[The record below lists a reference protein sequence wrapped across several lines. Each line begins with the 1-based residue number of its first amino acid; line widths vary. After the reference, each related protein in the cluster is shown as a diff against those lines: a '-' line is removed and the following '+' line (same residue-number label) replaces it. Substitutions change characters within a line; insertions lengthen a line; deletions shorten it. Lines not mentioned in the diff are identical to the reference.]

1 MRDRE
6 ISVEQEHLDR
16 VYRRL
21 EEKIHE
27 AEFLMNDAAKRGQVG
42 TPGALAERDAQVFRA
57 GIHLNR
63 LNNEFEDF
71 LFGRIDLLLGKDGK
85 KGPDGAYTAVE
96 PAEGAVRDDGTADI
110 AETLH
115 IGRIGVL
122 DSEYAPLVIDWRA
135 PAAAPFYRS
144 TPVDPGRVVRRRVI
158 RSKGRRVLGVE
169 DDLMRPELKAFL
181 DGGELAVIGDGALM
195 AALGQARSH
204 TMRDIVASIQAEQ
217 DLVIRAPAASVTY
230 VEGGPGTGKT
240 AVALH
245 RAAYLLYQDRRRY
258 SGGILIVSPTPLL
271 VAYTEG
277 VLPSL
282 GEEGQVAIRAI
293 GSLVDGAEATLYDSP
308 STARAK
314 GSYRMLRVLRKA
326 ARGAL
331 ELGPAG
337 MLGGADGSGT
347 GAGGGSAS
355 GSGASGA
362 DASGAGAGGA
372 DASGTGTGGANG
384 TRSGRSAGNGTGSEM
399 SGAEASGTGVGG
411 ANGTRSGRSAG
422 NGTGSEMSGADA
434 SGSEAGEAEASGSGT
449 SGADASGTG
458 TSGAYGTRSGRS
470 GANGAGAGNG
480 SGVGTAAAN
489 GRGSGTA
496 PASSGSASATAPTQL
511 SFGDDGDGESPAAPA
526 PVGPPTRLRVV
537 AFGRRLELEAAEL
550 ERIRRN
556 ALGGT
561 APVNLLRP
569 RARKLL
575 LDALWAQSGAA
586 TRHTDPELA
595 AELRS
600 SFDEDVTSE
609 DSFIAFLD
617 AWWPEL
623 TPRAVLAA
631 MADERR
637 LGRWAR
643 RILNPGEVRRVARS
657 LRRDGHSVHDI
668 AMLDELQAILGTPA
682 RPRKKRELDP
692 LDQLTGLEELMPVR
706 EESQRERAERL
717 AQERTE
723 YAHVIVD
730 EAQDLT
736 PMQWRMVGRRGR
748 HATWTV
754 VGDPAQSSWSDPDEA
769 AEARDEALGTRPRR
783 RFELTV
789 NYRNPAEI
797 AELAAKVLALAM
809 PGSKAPSAVRST
821 GVEPRFTVVQK
832 SLGETVRAE
841 AARLLDL
848 VDGTVGVVV
857 AMQRREEAARWLAG
871 LGERVVA
878 LGSLEAKGLEY
889 DATVVVSPAEIADES
904 PAGLR
909 VLYVALTRATQQLT
923 VVSADRD
930 QPDGSGVPDLLRD

>member
-1 MRDRE
+1 VAAQAPQETALDHSSRDRE
-6 ISVEQEHLDR
+6 IGVEQEHLNR

-27 AEFLMNDAAKRGQVG
+27 AEFLMNDAAQRGQVG

-71 LFGRIDLLLGKDGK
+71 LFGRIDLLLGRDGK

-96 PAEGAVRDDGTADI
+96 PAEGAVRPDNTADI

-122 DSEYAPLVIDWRA
+122 DQDYAPLVIDWRA

-158 RSKGRRVLGVE
+158 RSKGRKVLGVE
-169 DDLMRPELKAFL
+169 DDLMRPELTAFL
-181 DGGELAVIGDGALM
+181 DGHELPVIGDGALM

-258 SGGILIVSPTPLL
+258 AGGILIVSPTPLL

-308 STARAK
+308 SVARAK
-314 GSYRMLRVLRKA
+314 GSSRMLKVLRKA

-331 ELGPAG
+331 ELN
-337 MLGGADGSGT
+337 
-347 GAGGGSAS
+347 
-355 GSGASGA
+355 
-362 DASGAGAGGA
+362 DA
-372 DASGTGTGGANG
+372 
-384 TRSGRSAGNGTGSEM
+384 
-399 SGAEASGTGVGG
+399 
-411 ANGTRSGRSAG
+411 
-422 NGTGSEMSGADA
+422 
-434 SGSEAGEAEASGSGT
+434 
-449 SGADASGTG
+449 
-458 TSGAYGTRSGRS
+458 
-470 GANGAGAGNG
+470 
-480 SGVGTAAAN
+480 
-489 GRGSGTA
+489 
-496 PASSGSASATAPTQL
+496 
-511 SFGDDGDGESPAAPA
+511 
-526 PVGPPTRLRVV
+526 PTRLRVV
-537 AFGRRLELEAAEL
+537 AFGRRLELEAEEL
-550 ERIRRN
+550 EGIRRA

-575 LDALWAQSGAA
+575 LDALWERSGAA
-586 TRHTDPELA
+586 GRHSDPELA

-600 SFDEDVTSE
+600 SFDEDITSE
-609 DSFIAFLD
+609 DAFLAFLD

-623 TPRAVLAA
+623 TPAAVLDA

-643 RILNPGEVRRVARS
+643 RILNPGEVRKVARS
-657 LRRDGHSVHDI
+657 LKRDGYSVHDI
-668 AMLDELQAILGTPA
+668 ALLDELQAVLGAPA
-682 RPRKKRELDP
+682 RPRRKRELDP

-717 AQERTE
+717 AAERTE

-809 PGSKAPSAVRST
+809 PGSVSPKAVRST
-821 GVEPRFTVVQK
+821 GVAPRFTVVEDT
-832 SLGETVRAE
+832 LGATVREE
-841 AARLLDL
+841 AARLLER

-857 AMQRREEAARWLAG
+857 AMQRREEARRWLAG
-871 LGERVVA
+871 LGDRVVA

-930 QPDGSGVPDLLRD
+930 EPDAAGVPDLLRD

>member
-1 MRDRE
+1 MAAQAQQDSAVGSVHDPVQDSVRDRE
-6 ISVEQEHLDR
+6 ISGEQEHLDR

-27 AEFLMNDAAKRGQVG
+27 AEFLMHDAARRGQVG

-57 GIHLNR
+57 GVHLNR

-71 LFGRIDLLLGKDGK
+71 LFGRIDLLPGKDGK

-96 PAEGAVRDDGTADI
+96 PAEGAVRPDRTADI

-122 DSEYAPLVIDWRA
+122 DADYAPLVIDWRA

-169 DDLMRPELKAFL
+169 DDLMRPEITAHL
-181 DGGELAVIGDGALM
+181 DGEELAVIGDGALM
-195 AALGQARSH
+195 AALGQARTHS
-204 TMRDIVASIQAEQ
+204 MRDIVASIQAEQ

-258 SGGILIVSPTPLL
+258 AGGILIVSPTPLL

-282 GEEGQVAIRAI
+282 GEEGQVAIRAM
-293 GSLVDGAEATLYDSP
+293 GALVDGVEATLYDSP
-308 STARAK
+308 AAARAK
-314 GSYRMLRVLRKA
+314 GSARMLKVLRKA

-331 ELGPAG
+331 E
-337 MLGGADGSGT
+337 
-347 GAGGGSAS
+347 
-355 GSGASGA
+355 
-362 DASGAGAGGA
+362 
-372 DASGTGTGGANG
+372 
-384 TRSGRSAGNGTGSEM
+384 GN
-399 SGAEASGTGVGG
+399 
-411 ANGTRSGRSAG
+411 
-422 NGTGSEMSGADA
+422 D
-434 SGSEAGEAEASGSGT
+434 
-449 SGADASGTG
+449 
-458 TSGAYGTRSGRS
+458 
-470 GANGAGAGNG
+470 
-480 SGVGTAAAN
+480 
-489 GRGSGTA
+489 
-496 PASSGSASATAPTQL
+496 
-511 SFGDDGDGESPAAPA
+511 SPAL
-526 PVGPPTRLRVV
+526 LRVV
-537 AFGRRLELEAAEL
+537 AFGRRLELEAEELAE
-550 ERIRRN
+550 IRRT

-575 LDALWAQSGAA
+575 LDALWARSGAA
-586 TRHTDPELA
+586 GRHTDPELA

-600 SFDEDVTSE
+600 SFDEDVASE
-609 DSFIAFLD
+609 DAFTAFLD

-623 TPRAVLAA
+623 TPRSVLAA
-631 MADERR
+631 MADEKR

-643 RILNPGEVRRVARS
+643 RVLNPGEVRKVARS
-657 LRRDGHSVHDI
+657 LRREGLSVHDV
-668 AMLDELQAILGTPA
+668 ALLDELQAILGAPA
-682 RPRKKRELDP
+682 RPRRKREMDP
-692 LDQLTGLEELMPVR
+692 LDQLTGLEELMPQR
-706 EESQRERAERL
+706 EESRRERAERL

-748 HATWTV
+748 HATWTI

-769 AEARDEALGTRPRR
+769 AAARDEALGSRPRR
-783 RFELTV
+783 RFRLTV

-797 AELAAKVLALAM
+797 ADLAAKVLALAM
-809 PGSKAPSAVRST
+809 PGSESPSAVRST
-821 GVEPRFTVVQK
+821 GVEPRFAVVRDG
-832 SLGETVRAE
+832 SLPDTVRAE
-841 AARLLDL
+841 AEHLLAR

-857 AMQRREEAARWLAG
+857 AMNRREEARRWLAG
-871 LGERVVA
+871 LGDRVVA

-923 VVSADRD
+923 VVSGDRD
-930 QPDGSGVPDLLRD
+930 EPDADGVPDLLRD

>member
-1 MRDRE
+1 MAAQAQRQGAVGSVHDSVRDRE
-6 ISVEQEHLDR
+6 IDVEQEHLDR

-27 AEFLMNDAAKRGQVG
+27 AEFLMQDAARRGQVG

-71 LFGRIDLLLGKDGK
+71 LFGRIDLLTGKDGK

-96 PAEGAVRDDGTADI
+96 PAEGAVRPDNTADI

-122 DSEYAPLVIDWRA
+122 DQDYTPLVIDWRA

-158 RSKGRRVLGVE
+158 RSKGRQVLGVE
-169 DDLMRPELKAFL
+169 DDLMRPELTAYL
-181 DGGELAVIGDGALM
+181 DGDELPAIGDGALM

-258 SGGILIVSPTPLL
+258 AGGILIVSPTPLL

-293 GSLVDGAEATLYDSP
+293 GSLVEGSEATLYDSP
-308 STARAK
+308 SVARAK
-314 GSYRMLRVLRKA
+314 GSSRMLKVLRRA

-331 ELGPAG
+331 ELNDPPA
-337 MLGGADGSGT
+337 
-347 GAGGGSAS
+347 
-355 GSGASGA
+355 
-362 DASGAGAGGA
+362 
-372 DASGTGTGGANG
+372 
-384 TRSGRSAGNGTGSEM
+384 
-399 SGAEASGTGVGG
+399 
-411 ANGTRSGRSAG
+411 
-422 NGTGSEMSGADA
+422 
-434 SGSEAGEAEASGSGT
+434 
-449 SGADASGTG
+449 
-458 TSGAYGTRSGRS
+458 
-470 GANGAGAGNG
+470 
-480 SGVGTAAAN
+480 
-489 GRGSGTA
+489 
-496 PASSGSASATAPTQL
+496 
-511 SFGDDGDGESPAAPA
+511 
-526 PVGPPTRLRVV
+526 RLRVV
-537 AFGRRLELEAAEL
+537 AFGRRLELEAREL
-550 ERIRRN
+550 DGIRRS

-575 LDALWAQSGAA
+575 LDALWERSGAA
-586 TRHTDPELA
+586 GRHSDPELA

-600 SFDEDVTSE
+600 SFDEDITSE
-609 DSFIAFLD
+609 DAFIAFLD

-623 TPRAVLAA
+623 TPAAVLDA

-643 RILNPGEVRRVARS
+643 RILNPGEVRKVARS
-657 LRRDGHSVHDI
+657 LRREGRTVHDI
-668 AMLDELQAILGTPA
+668 ALLDELQAVLGAPA
-682 RPRKKRELDP
+682 RPRRKRELDP

-717 AQERTE
+717 AQERVE

-797 AELAAKVLALAM
+797 AELASKVLALAM
-809 PGSKAPSAVRST
+809 PGSVSPKAVRST
-821 GVEPRFTVVQK
+821 GVEPRFTVVEDT
-832 SLGETVRAE
+832 LGVTVRDE
-841 AARLLDL
+841 AARLLER

-857 AMQRREEAARWLAG
+857 AMQRREEARRWLAG
-871 LGERVVA
+871 LGDRVVA

-930 QPDGSGVPDLLRD
+930 EPDAAGVPDLLRD

>member
-1 MRDRE
+1 MAAQAQESAVGSVHDSAHDSVRDRE
-6 ISVEQEHLDR
+6 IDIEQEHLDR

-63 LNNEFEDF
+63 LNSEFEDF

-96 PAEGAVRDDGTADI
+96 PAEGAVRPDNTADI

-122 DSEYAPLVIDWRA
+122 DQDYSPLVIDWRA

-144 TPVDPGRVVRRRVI
+144 TPVEPGRVVRRRVI
-158 RSKGRRVLGVE
+158 RSKGRKVLGVE
-169 DDLMRPELKAFL
+169 DDLMRPELTAFL
-181 DGGELAVIGDGALM
+181 DGRELPVIGDGALM
-195 AALGQARSH
+195 AALGRARSH

-258 SGGILIVSPTPLL
+258 AGGILIVSPTPLL

-282 GEEGQVAIRAI
+282 GEEGQVAIRAV
-293 GSLVDGAEATLYDSP
+293 GSLVDGVEATLYDSP
-308 STARAK
+308 AVARAK
-314 GSYRMLRVLRKA
+314 GSSRMLKVLRKA

-331 ELGPAG
+331 EL
-337 MLGGADGSGT
+337 
-347 GAGGGSAS
+347 
-355 GSGASGA
+355 
-362 DASGAGAGGA
+362 
-372 DASGTGTGGANG
+372 
-384 TRSGRSAGNGTGSEM
+384 
-399 SGAEASGTGVGG
+399 
-411 ANGTRSGRSAG
+411 
-422 NGTGSEMSGADA
+422 
-434 SGSEAGEAEASGSGT
+434 
-449 SGADASGTG
+449 
-458 TSGAYGTRSGRS
+458 
-470 GANGAGAGNG
+470 NG
-480 SGVGTAAAN
+480 S
-489 GRGSGTA
+489 
-496 PASSGSASATAPTQL
+496 P
-511 SFGDDGDGESPAAPA
+511 D
-526 PVGPPTRLRVV
+526 RLRVV

-550 ERIRRN
+550 DHVRRT

-569 RARKLL
+569 RARRLL
-575 LDALWAQSGAA
+575 LDALWERSGAG

-600 SFDEDVTSE
+600 SFDEDITSE
-609 DSFIAFLD
+609 DSFTEFLD

-623 TPRAVLAA
+623 TPGDVLAA

-643 RILNPGEVRRVARS
+643 RVLNPGEVRRVARS
-657 LRRDGHSVHDI
+657 LRREGHTAHDI
-668 AMLDELQAILGTPA
+668 ALLDELHAILGVPA
-682 RPRKKRELDP
+682 RPKRRRELDP

-754 VGDPAQSSWSDPDEA
+754 VGDPAQSSWSDVDEA

-783 RFELTV
+783 RFTLTV
-789 NYRNPAEI
+789 NYRNPSEI
-797 AELAAKVLALAM
+797 AELAARVLALAM
-809 PGSKAPSAVRST
+809 PGTQAPSAVRST
-821 GVEPRFTVVQK
+821 GVRPRFTVAGE

-857 AMQRREEAARWLAG
+857 AMNRRAEAARWLTG
-871 LGERVVA
+871 LGDRVVP

-923 VVSADRD
+923 VVSGERD
-930 QPDGSGVPDLLRD
+930 EPDASGIPDLLRD

>member
-1 MRDRE
+1 MAAQAQQSAVGSHASEQESGQDSVRDRE
-6 ISVEQEHLDR
+6 ISVEQVHLDR

-57 GIHLNR
+57 GVHLNR

-71 LFGRIDLLLGKDGK
+71 LFGRIDLLLGRDGK

-96 PAEGAVRDDGTADI
+96 PAEGAVRGDNTADI

-122 DSEYAPLVIDWRA
+122 DQDYAPLVIDWRA

-169 DDLMRPELKAFL
+169 DDLMRPELTAFL
-181 DGGELAVIGDGALM
+181 DGDTLPVIGDGALM

-258 SGGILIVSPTPLL
+258 AGGILIVSPTPLL

-293 GSLVDGAEATLYDSP
+293 GSLVDGAEATLYDTP
-308 STARAK
+308 ATARAK
-314 GSYRMLRVLRKA
+314 GSSRMLRVLRKA

-331 ELGPAG
+331 ELN
-337 MLGGADGSGT
+337 D
-347 GAGGGSAS
+347 
-355 GSGASGA
+355 
-362 DASGAGAGGA
+362 
-372 DASGTGTGGANG
+372 
-384 TRSGRSAGNGTGSEM
+384 
-399 SGAEASGTGVGG
+399 
-411 ANGTRSGRSAG
+411 
-422 NGTGSEMSGADA
+422 
-434 SGSEAGEAEASGSGT
+434 
-449 SGADASGTG
+449 
-458 TSGAYGTRSGRS
+458 
-470 GANGAGAGNG
+470 
-480 SGVGTAAAN
+480 
-489 GRGSGTA
+489 
-496 PASSGSASATAPTQL
+496 
-511 SFGDDGDGESPAAPA
+511 SP
-526 PVGPPTRLRVV
+526 VRLRVV
-537 AFGRRLELEAAEL
+537 AFNRRLELEAEDL
-550 ERIRRN
+550 DRIRHN

-575 LDALWAQSGAA
+575 LDALWARSGAA
-586 TRHTDPELA
+586 GRHTDPELA
-595 AELRS
+595 AELRA
-600 SFDEDVTSE
+600 SFDEDLLTE
-609 DSFIAFLD
+609 DSFIEFLD

-623 TPRAVLAA
+623 TPQAVLTA

-657 LRRDGHSVHDI
+657 LKRDGRTVHDI

-682 RPRKKRELDP
+682 RPRKKREADP

-717 AQERTE
+717 AQERVE

-789 NYRNPAEI
+789 NYRNPSEI
-797 AELAAKVLALAM
+797 ADLAAKVLALAM
-809 PGSKAPSAVRST
+809 PGSKSPSAVRST
-821 GVEPRFTVVQK
+821 GVEPRFVTTNNGHSTVVRD
-832 SLGETVRAE
+832 SLEKTVRAE
-841 AARLLDL
+841 AERLLDL

-857 AMQRREEAARWLAG
+857 AMDRRAEAARWLTG
-871 LGERVVA
+871 LGDRVVA

-923 VVSADRD
+923 VVSGERD
-930 QPDGSGVPDLLRD
+930 VPDAAGVPDLLRD

>member
-1 MRDRE
+1 MAAQEAVDTVRDRE
-6 ISVEQEHLDR
+6 IGVEQEHLDQ

-27 AEFLMNDAAKRGQVG
+27 AEFLMNDAAQRGHVG

-71 LFGRIDLLLGKDGK
+71 LFGRIDLLYGKDGE
-85 KGPDGAYTAVE
+85 KGPDGAYTSVE
-96 PAEGAVRDDGTADI
+96 PAEDAIRTDDDGRTSAEVG
-110 AETLH
+110 ETLH

-122 DSEYAPLVIDWRA
+122 DADYSPLVIDWRA
-135 PAAAPFYRS
+135 PAAAPFYRA

-158 RSKGRRVLGVE
+158 RSKGRKVLGVE
-169 DDLMRPELKAFL
+169 DDLMRPELTATL
-181 DGGELAVIGDGALM
+181 DGQTLPVIGDGALM

-204 TMRDIVASIQAEQ
+204 TMRDIVSSIQAEQ

-271 VAYTEG
+271 VSYTEG

-282 GEEGQVAIRAI
+282 GEEGQVAIRAL
-293 GSLVDGAEATLYDSP
+293 GSLVDGVEADAYDEP
-308 STARAK
+308 SVARVK
-314 GSYRMLRVLRKA
+314 GSSRMLAVLRKA

-331 ELGPAG
+331 ETPAPKAVVQPELGDPEE
-337 MLGGADGSGT
+337 GGP
-347 GAGGGSAS
+347 
-355 GSGASGA
+355 
-362 DASGAGAGGA
+362 
-372 DASGTGTGGANG
+372 
-384 TRSGRSAGNGTGSEM
+384 E
-399 SGAEASGTGVGG
+399 
-411 ANGTRSGRSAG
+411 
-422 NGTGSEMSGADA
+422 
-434 SGSEAGEAEASGSGT
+434 
-449 SGADASGTG
+449 
-458 TSGAYGTRSGRS
+458 
-470 GANGAGAGNG
+470 
-480 SGVGTAAAN
+480 
-489 GRGSGTA
+489 
-496 PASSGSASATAPTQL
+496 
-511 SFGDDGDGESPAAPA
+511 AAPA
-526 PVGPPTRLRVV
+526 GTPTRLRVV
-537 AFGRRLELEAAEL
+537 AFNRRLELEADDL
-550 ERIRRN
+550 KRIRHN
-556 ALGGT
+556 VLGGT

-569 RARKLL
+569 RARRLL
-575 LDALWAQSGAA
+575 LDALYAKSGAA
-586 TRHTDPELA
+586 GRHSDPQLA

-600 SFDEDVTSE
+600 SFDEDVSTE
-609 DSFIAFLD
+609 DSFLAFLD

-623 TPRAVLAA
+623 TPRGVLDA
-631 MADERR
+631 MADEKR

-643 RILNPGEVRRVARS
+643 RILNPGETRRLARS
-657 LRRDGHSVHDI
+657 LRRSGLSVHDV
-668 AMLDELQAILGTPA
+668 ALLDELATLLGTPA
-682 RPRKKRELDP
+682 RPRKKREYDP

-706 EESQRERAERL
+706 EETQRERAERL
-717 AQERTE
+717 AAERVE

-769 AEARDEALGTRPRR
+769 AAARDEALGTRPRR

-797 AELAAKVLALAM
+797 ADLAAKVLALAM
-809 PGSKAPSAVRST
+809 PGKESPRAVRST
-821 GVEPRFTVVQK
+821 GVEPRFVALPEQAAMAR
-832 SLGETVRAE
+832 TVRAE
-841 AARLLDL
+841 AERLLGE

-857 AMQRREEAARWLAG
+857 AMDRRKQAAGWLDG
-871 LGERVVA
+871 LGDRVVA

-909 VLYVALTRATQQLT
+909 VLYVALTRSTQALT
-923 VVSADRD
+923 VISGERD
-930 QPDGSGVPDLLRD
+930 LPDEDGVPDLLRD

>member
-1 MRDRE
+1 MAAQAQPSAVDSVQDSVRDHE
-6 ISVEQEHLDR
+6 IGVEQEHLDR

-57 GIHLNR
+57 GVHLNR

-96 PAEGAVRDDGTADI
+96 PAEGAVREDGTADI

-158 RSKGRRVLGVE
+158 RSKGRKVLGVE
-169 DDLMRPELKAFL
+169 DDLMRPELRAFL
-181 DGGELAVIGDGALM
+181 DGHELPVIGDGALM

-217 DLVIRAPAASVTY
+217 DMVIRAPAASVTY

-258 SGGILIVSPTPLL
+258 AGGILIVSPTPLL

-293 GSLVDGAEATLYDSP
+293 GSLVDGVEATLYDSP
-308 STARAK
+308 AVARAK
-314 GSYRMLRVLRKA
+314 GSYRMLKVLRKA

-331 ELGPAG
+331 EVGGHSAG
-337 MLGGADGSGT
+337 
-347 GAGGGSAS
+347 S
-355 GSGASGA
+355 GSGQLAF
-362 DASGAGAGGA
+362 
-372 DASGTGTGGANG
+372 
-384 TRSGRSAGNGTGSEM
+384 
-399 SGAEASGTGVGG
+399 
-411 ANGTRSGRSAG
+411 
-422 NGTGSEMSGADA
+422 
-434 SGSEAGEAEASGSGT
+434 GEEDT
-449 SGADASGTG
+449 ST
-458 TSGAYGTRSGRS
+458 
-470 GANGAGAGNG
+470 
-480 SGVGTAAAN
+480 
-489 GRGSGTA
+489 
-496 PASSGSASATAPTQL
+496 ASSAVPL
-511 SFGDDGDGESPAAPA
+511 
-526 PVGPPTRLRVV
+526 TRLRVV
-537 AFGRRLELEAAEL
+537 AFGRRLELEANEL
-550 ERIRRN
+550 ENIRRN
-556 ALGGT
+556 ALSGT

-575 LDALWAQSGAA
+575 LDALWARSGAG

-600 SFDEDVTSE
+600 SFDEDITSE
-609 DSFIAFLD
+609 DSFIEFLD

-623 TPRAVLAA
+623 TPKAVLAA

-657 LRRDGHSVHDI
+657 LRRDGLSVHDI
-668 AMLDELQAILGTPA
+668 AMLDELQAVLGTPA
-682 RPRKKRELDP
+682 RPRKRRELDP
-692 LDQLTGLEELMPVR
+692 LDHLTGLEELMPVR

-717 AQERTE
+717 AQERVE

-783 RFELTV
+783 RFQLTV
-789 NYRNPAEI
+789 NYRNPSEI
-797 AELAAKVLALAM
+797 ADLAAKVLALAM
-809 PGSKAPSAVRST
+809 PGSTAPSAVRST
-821 GVEPRFTVVQK
+821 GVQPRFVTTNNGRGTVARK
-832 SLGETVRAE
+832 SPGETVREE

-857 AMQRREEAARWLAG
+857 AMNRREEAARWLTG
-871 LGERVVA
+871 LGDRVVA

-923 VVSADRD
+923 VVSAERD
-930 QPDGSGVPDLLRD
+930 QPDRDGVPDLLRD

>member
-1 MRDRE
+1 MAVQAQQQTAVDPVHDSVRDRE
-6 ISVEQEHLDR
+6 IRVEQEHLDR

-27 AEFLMNDAAKRGQVG
+27 AEFLMRDAARRGQVG

-57 GIHLNR
+57 GVHLNR
-63 LNNEFEDF
+63 LNNEYEDF

-96 PAEGAVRDDGTADI
+96 PAEGAVRPDNTADI

-122 DSEYAPLVIDWRA
+122 DADYAPLVIDWRA

-158 RSKGRRVLGVE
+158 RSKGRLVRSVE
-169 DDLMRPELKAFL
+169 DDLMRPELTASL
-181 DGGELAVIGDGALM
+181 DGRELPVIGDGALM
-195 AALGQARSH
+195 AALGQARTH

-258 SGGILIVSPTPLL
+258 AGGILIVSPTPLL

-282 GEEGQVAIRAI
+282 GEEGQVAVRAI

-308 STARAK
+308 SVARVK
-314 GSYRMLRVLRKA
+314 GSYRMLKVLRKA

-331 ELGPAG
+331 ERH
-337 MLGGADGSGT
+337 
-347 GAGGGSAS
+347 
-355 GSGASGA
+355 
-362 DASGAGAGGA
+362 DA
-372 DASGTGTGGANG
+372 
-384 TRSGRSAGNGTGSEM
+384 
-399 SGAEASGTGVGG
+399 
-411 ANGTRSGRSAG
+411 
-422 NGTGSEMSGADA
+422 
-434 SGSEAGEAEASGSGT
+434 
-449 SGADASGTG
+449 
-458 TSGAYGTRSGRS
+458 
-470 GANGAGAGNG
+470 
-480 SGVGTAAAN
+480 
-489 GRGSGTA
+489 
-496 PASSGSASATAPTQL
+496 PQ
-511 SFGDDGDGESPAAPA
+511 
-526 PVGPPTRLRVV
+526 RLRVV
-537 AFGRRLELEAAEL
+537 AFGRRLELEAGELAEV
-550 ERIRRN
+550 RRT

-575 LDALWAQSGAA
+575 LDALWERSGAGK
-586 TRHTDPELA
+586 RHTDPELA

-609 DSFIAFLD
+609 DDFTAFLD

-623 TPRAVLAA
+623 TPAAVLDA

-643 RILNPGEVRRVARS
+643 RVLNPGEVRKVARA
-657 LRRDGHSVHDI
+657 LKREGHSVHDI
-668 AMLDELQAILGTPA
+668 AMLDELQAILGAPA
-682 RPRKKRELDP
+682 RPRRKRELDP

-717 AQERTE
+717 AQERVE

-748 HATWTV
+748 HATWTI

-769 AEARDEALGTRPRR
+769 AQARDEALGSRPRR

-797 AELAAKVLALAM
+797 AELASKVLALAM
-809 PGSKAPSAVRST
+809 PGSPSPSAVRST
-821 GVEPRFTVVQK
+821 GVEPRFSVAGGP
-832 SLGETVRAE
+832 LGETVRAE
-841 AARLLDL
+841 AARLLDR

-857 AMQRREEAARWLAG
+857 AMQRREEARRWLDG
-871 LGERVVA
+871 LGDRVVA

-889 DATVVVSPAEIADES
+889 DATIVVSPAEIADES

-930 QPDGSGVPDLLRD
+930 EPDAAGVPDLLRD

>member
-1 MRDRE
+1 MAAQEAVDTVRDRE
-6 ISVEQEHLDR
+6 IGVEQEHLDR

-27 AEFLMNDAAKRGQVG
+27 AEFLMNDAAQRGQVG

-71 LFGRIDLLLGKDGK
+71 LFGRIDLLDGKDGK
-85 KGPDGAYTAVE
+85 KGPDGAYTSVE
-96 PAEGAVRDDGTADI
+96 PADDAVRPDGTADI
-110 AETLH
+110 GETLH

-122 DSEYAPLVIDWRA
+122 DSDYAPLVIDWRA

-169 DDLMRPELKAFL
+169 DDLMRPELRASL
-181 DGGELAVIGDGALM
+181 DGHELPVIGDGALM
-195 AALGQARSH
+195 AALGQARGH

-258 SGGILIVSPTPLL
+258 AGGILIVSPTPLL
-271 VAYTEG
+271 VSYTEG

-282 GEEGQVAIRAI
+282 GEEGQVAIRAV
-293 GSLVDGAEATLYDSP
+293 GSLADEASGVGATAYDDP
-308 STARAK
+308 AVARIK
-314 GSYRMLRVLRKA
+314 GSSRMLAVLRKA

-331 ELGPAG
+331 ETPAPKARPEPGEDAGRAPAG
-337 MLGGADGSGT
+337 T
-347 GAGGGSAS
+347 
-355 GSGASGA
+355 
-362 DASGAGAGGA
+362 
-372 DASGTGTGGANG
+372 
-384 TRSGRSAGNGTGSEM
+384 
-399 SGAEASGTGVGG
+399 
-411 ANGTRSGRSAG
+411 
-422 NGTGSEMSGADA
+422 
-434 SGSEAGEAEASGSGT
+434 
-449 SGADASGTG
+449 
-458 TSGAYGTRSGRS
+458 
-470 GANGAGAGNG
+470 
-480 SGVGTAAAN
+480 
-489 GRGSGTA
+489 
-496 PASSGSASATAPTQL
+496 
-511 SFGDDGDGESPAAPA
+511 
-526 PVGPPTRLRVV
+526 PTRLRVV
-537 AFGRRLELEAAEL
+537 AFGRRLELEAEEL
-550 ERIRRN
+550 RRIRHN
-556 ALGGT
+556 VLGGT

-569 RARKLL
+569 RARRLL
-575 LDALWAQSGAA
+575 LDALYAKSGAA
-586 TRHTDPELA
+586 GRHSDPELA

-600 SFDEDVTSE
+600 SFDEDVSTE
-609 DSFIAFLD
+609 DSFLSFLA

-623 TPRAVLAA
+623 TPRRVLDA

-643 RILNPGEVRRVARS
+643 GVLNPGEVRRLARS
-657 LRRDGHSVHDI
+657 LRRPELSVHDV
-668 AMLDELQAILGTPA
+668 ALLDELNTLLGAPA
-682 RPRKKRELDP
+682 RPRRRREYDP

-706 EESQRERAERL
+706 EETQRERAERL
-717 AQERTE
+717 AAERTE

-769 AEARDEALGTRPRR
+769 AAARDEALGSRPRR

-797 AELAAKVLALAM
+797 AELAARVLALAM
-809 PGSKAPSAVRST
+809 PGKESPRAVRST
-821 GVEPRFTVVQK
+821 GVEPRFVAVPEEAGTAD
-832 SLGETVRAE
+832 LAETVRFE
-841 AARLLDL
+841 ARRLLDQ

-857 AMQRREEAARWLAG
+857 AMKRRQEAARWLAD
-871 LGERVVA
+871 LGDRVVA

-923 VVSADRD
+923 VVAAAGDL
-930 QPDGSGVPDLLRD
+930 PDAAGVPDLLRD

>member
-1 MRDRE
+1 MAAQVQQSAVGPVHGEDSVRDRE

-27 AEFLMNDAAKRGQVG
+27 AEFLMHDAAKRGQVG

-96 PAEGAVRDDGTADI
+96 PAEGAVRPDNTADI

-122 DSEYAPLVIDWRA
+122 DQDYSPLVIDWRA
-135 PAAAPFYRS
+135 PAAAPFYRA

-169 DDLMRPELKAFL
+169 DDLMRPELTARL
-181 DGGELAVIGDGALM
+181 DGRALPAIGDGALM

-204 TMRDIVASIQAEQ
+204 TMRDIVSSIQAEQ

-258 SGGILIVSPTPLL
+258 AGGILIVSPTPLL

-308 STARAK
+308 SVARAK
-314 GSYRMLRVLRKA
+314 GSYRMLKVLRKA

-331 ELGPAG
+331 ELGPG
-337 MLGGADGSGT
+337 GGAP
-347 GAGGGSAS
+347 AGQLAL
-355 GSGASGA
+355 
-362 DASGAGAGGA
+362 D
-372 DASGTGTGGANG
+372 DDT
-384 TRSGRSAGNGTGSEM
+384 
-399 SGAEASGTGVGG
+399 
-411 ANGTRSGRSAG
+411 
-422 NGTGSEMSGADA
+422 
-434 SGSEAGEAEASGSGT
+434 EAET
-449 SGADASGTG
+449 
-458 TSGAYGTRSGRS
+458 
-470 GANGAGAGNG
+470 
-480 SGVGTAAAN
+480 
-489 GRGSGTA
+489 GTA
-496 PASSGSASATAPTQL
+496 PPS
-511 SFGDDGDGESPAAPA
+511 
-526 PVGPPTRLRVV
+526 GPPARLRVV
-537 AFGRRLELEAAEL
+537 AFNRRLELEAGEL

-575 LDALWAQSGAA
+575 LDALWARSGAA
-586 TRHTDPELA
+586 GRHTDPELA

-600 SFDEDVTSE
+600 SFDEDVTTE

-623 TPRAVLAA
+623 TPRAVLSA
-631 MADERR
+631 MADEKR

-643 RILNPGEVRRVARS
+643 RILNPGEVRKVARA
-657 LRRDGHSVHDI
+657 LKRDGHSVHDI
-668 AMLDELQAILGTPA
+668 AMLDELQAILGAPA
-682 RPRKKRELDP
+682 RPRKKREFDP

-783 RFELTV
+783 RFQLTV

-797 AELAAKVLALAM
+797 AELAARVLALAM
-809 PGSKAPSAVRST
+809 PGSEPPSAVRST
-821 GVEPRFTVVQK
+821 GVEPRFTVVRE
-832 SLGETVRAE
+832 SLQRTVRAE
-841 AARLLDL
+841 AERLLAA
-848 VDGTVGVVV
+848 VDGTIGVVV
-857 AMQRREEAARWLAG
+857 AMNRREEARRWLAG
-871 LGERVVA
+871 LGDRVVA

-923 VVSADRD
+923 VVSGERD
-930 QPDGSGVPDLLRD
+930 EPDGTGVPDLLRD

>member
-1 MRDRE
+1 MAVQAQQETAVGSVQETAPDSVRDRE
-6 ISVEQEHLDR
+6 INVEQEHLDR

-27 AEFLMNDAAKRGQVG
+27 AEFLMNDAAQRGQVG

-57 GIHLNR
+57 GVHLNR

-96 PAEGAVRDDGTADI
+96 PAEGAVRPDDTADI

-181 DGGELAVIGDGALM
+181 DGEQLPVIGDGALM

-258 SGGILIVSPTPLL
+258 AGGILIVSPTPLL

-308 STARAK
+308 AVARAK
-314 GSYRMLRVLRKA
+314 GSYRMLKVLRKA

-331 ELGPAG
+331 ENGGDGGRGATGPTQPTLDEPDEAPVPAG
-337 MLGGADGSGT
+337 T
-347 GAGGGSAS
+347 
-355 GSGASGA
+355 
-362 DASGAGAGGA
+362 
-372 DASGTGTGGANG
+372 
-384 TRSGRSAGNGTGSEM
+384 
-399 SGAEASGTGVGG
+399 
-411 ANGTRSGRSAG
+411 
-422 NGTGSEMSGADA
+422 
-434 SGSEAGEAEASGSGT
+434 
-449 SGADASGTG
+449 
-458 TSGAYGTRSGRS
+458 
-470 GANGAGAGNG
+470 
-480 SGVGTAAAN
+480 
-489 GRGSGTA
+489 
-496 PASSGSASATAPTQL
+496 
-511 SFGDDGDGESPAAPA
+511 
-526 PVGPPTRLRVV
+526 PTRLRVV
-537 AFGRRLELEAAEL
+537 AFGRRLELEAADL
-550 ERIRRN
+550 DRVRQS
-556 ALGGT
+556 ALSGT

-575 LDALWAQSGAA
+575 LDALWERSGAVG
-586 TRHTDPELA
+586 RHSDPELA

-600 SFDEDVTSE
+600 SFDEDVSTE
-609 DSFIAFLD
+609 DAFIAFLD

-623 TPRAVLAA
+623 TPQAVLRA

-657 LRRDGHSVHDI
+657 LRRDGLSVHDI
-668 AMLDELQAILGTPA
+668 AMLDELQAILGAPA
-682 RPRKKRELDP
+682 RPRKRRELDP

-706 EESQRERAERL
+706 EETQRERAERL

-769 AEARDEALGTRPRR
+769 AEARDEALGSRPRR
-783 RFELTV
+783 RFQLTV

-809 PGSKAPSAVRST
+809 PGAESPSAVRST
-821 GVEPRFTVVQK
+821 GVVPRFTALRG
-832 SLGETVRAE
+832 SLASTVRAE
-841 AARLLDL
+841 AERLLER

-857 AMQRREEAARWLAG
+857 AMNRREEARRWLAG
-871 LGERVVA
+871 LGDRVVA

-923 VVSADRD
+923 VVSGERD
-930 QPDGSGVPDLLRD
+930 EPDANGVPDLLRD

>member
-1 MRDRE
+1 MAAQAQQDSAVGSVHAAAHEAAHDSVRDRE
-6 ISVEQEHLDR
+6 IGVEQQHLDR

-27 AEFLMNDAAKRGQVG
+27 AEFLMRDAAQRGQVG

-71 LFGRIDLLLGKDGK
+71 LFGRIDLLLGKDGR

-96 PAEGAVRDDGTADI
+96 PAEGAVRENGTADI

-122 DSEYAPLVIDWRA
+122 DEDYSPLVIDWRA

-181 DGGELAVIGDGALM
+181 DGHELPAIGDGALM
-195 AALGQARSH
+195 AALGRARSH
-204 TMRDIVASIQAEQ
+204 TMRDIVSSIQAEQ

-258 SGGILIVSPTPLL
+258 AGGILIVSPTPLL

-308 STARAK
+308 AVARAK
-314 GSYRMLRVLRKA
+314 GSYRMLKVLRKA

-331 ELGPAG
+331 E
-337 MLGGADGSGT
+337 S
-347 GAGGGSAS
+347 
-355 GSGASGA
+355 
-362 DASGAGAGGA
+362 
-372 DASGTGTGGANG
+372 
-384 TRSGRSAGNGTGSEM
+384 
-399 SGAEASGTGVGG
+399 
-411 ANGTRSGRSAG
+411 
-422 NGTGSEMSGADA
+422 
-434 SGSEAGEAEASGSGT
+434 
-449 SGADASGTG
+449 
-458 TSGAYGTRSGRS
+458 
-470 GANGAGAGNG
+470 NG
-480 SGVGTAAAN
+480 S
-489 GRGSGTA
+489 
-496 PASSGSASATAPTQL
+496 P
-511 SFGDDGDGESPAAPA
+511 D
-526 PVGPPTRLRVV
+526 RLRVV
-537 AFGRRLELEAAEL
+537 AFGRRLELEAEEL
-550 ERIRRN
+550 DHVRRT

-575 LDALWAQSGAA
+575 LDALWEKSGAA
-586 TRHTDPELA
+586 GRHTDPELA

-600 SFDEDVTSE
+600 SFDEDVTGE
-609 DSFIAFLD
+609 DSFVAFLD

-623 TPRAVLAA
+623 TPPVVLTA

-657 LRRDGHSVHDI
+657 LRRNGYSVHDI
-668 AMLDELQAILGTPA
+668 ALLDELQAILGTPA
-682 RPRKKRELDP
+682 RPRRKRELDP

-706 EESQRERAERL
+706 AESQRERAERL

-783 RFELTV
+783 RFQLTV

-797 AELAAKVLALAM
+797 ADLASKVLALAM
-809 PGSKAPSAVRST
+809 PGSLAPTAVRST
-821 GVEPRFTVVQK
+821 GVEPRFAVVRGSVEK
-832 SLGETVRAE
+832 SARAE
-841 AARLLDL
+841 AERLLDL

-857 AMQRREEAARWLAG
+857 AMNRREEARRWLAG
-871 LGERVVA
+871 LGDRVVA

-923 VVSADRD
+923 VVSGERD
-930 QPDGSGVPDLLRD
+930 EPDGAGVPDLLRD

>member
-1 MRDRE
+1 MAAQAQQETAVETVHDSVRDRE
-6 ISVEQEHLDR
+6 IRVEQEHLDR

-27 AEFLMNDAAKRGQVG
+27 AEFLMADAARRGQVG

-63 LNNEFEDF
+63 LNNEYEDF
-71 LFGRIDLLLGKDGK
+71 LFGRIDLLSGKDGR

-96 PAEGAVRDDGTADI
+96 PADGAIRDDNTADI

-122 DSEYAPLVIDWRA
+122 DEDYAPLVIDWRA

-158 RSKGRRVLGVE
+158 RSKGRRVRSVE
-169 DDLMRPELKAFL
+169 DDLMRPELKASL
-181 DGGELAVIGDGALM
+181 DGRELPVIGDGALM
-195 AALGQARSH
+195 AALGQARTH

-258 SGGILIVSPTPLL
+258 AGGILIVSPTPLL

-308 STARAK
+308 SAARAK
-314 GSYRMLRVLRKA
+314 GSYRMLKVLRKA

-331 ELGPAG
+331 ERN
-337 MLGGADGSGT
+337 D
-347 GAGGGSAS
+347 
-355 GSGASGA
+355 
-362 DASGAGAGGA
+362 
-372 DASGTGTGGANG
+372 
-384 TRSGRSAGNGTGSEM
+384 
-399 SGAEASGTGVGG
+399 
-411 ANGTRSGRSAG
+411 
-422 NGTGSEMSGADA
+422 
-434 SGSEAGEAEASGSGT
+434 
-449 SGADASGTG
+449 
-458 TSGAYGTRSGRS
+458 
-470 GANGAGAGNG
+470 
-480 SGVGTAAAN
+480 
-489 GRGSGTA
+489 
-496 PASSGSASATAPTQL
+496 
-511 SFGDDGDGESPAAPA
+511 
-526 PVGPPTRLRVV
+526 PPRRLRVV
-537 AFGRRLELEAAEL
+537 AFGRRLELEAADL
-550 ERIRRN
+550 DAVRRT

-575 LDALWAQSGAA
+575 LDALWERSGAA
-586 TRHTDPELA
+586 GRHTDPELA

-600 SFDEDVTSE
+600 SFDEDITSE
-609 DSFIAFLD
+609 DDFTAFLD

-623 TPRAVLAA
+623 TPAAVLDA

-643 RILNPGEVRRVARS
+643 RILNPGEVRKVARS
-657 LRRDGHSVHDI
+657 LRRDGRSVHDI
-668 AMLDELQAILGTPA
+668 AMLDELHAILGAPA
-682 RPRKKRELDP
+682 RPRRKRELDP

-706 EESQRERAERL
+706 EETQRERAERL
-717 AQERTE
+717 AQERVE

-769 AEARDEALGTRPRR
+769 AQARDEALGSRPRR

-797 AELAAKVLALAM
+797 AELASKVLALAM
-809 PGSKAPSAVRST
+809 PGSVSPRAVRST
-821 GVEPRFTVVQK
+821 GVRPRFAVVAE
-832 SLGETVRAE
+832 STGETVRAE
-841 AARLLDL
+841 AARLLDR

-857 AMQRREEAARWLAG
+857 AMQRREEAARWLEG
-871 LGERVVA
+871 LGDRVVA

-889 DATVVVSPAEIADES
+889 DASIVVSPAEIADES

-930 QPDGSGVPDLLRD
+930 EPDADGVPDLLRD

>member
-1 MRDRE
+1 MAAQAQQGTAVDPVHDSVRDRE
-6 ISVEQEHLDR
+6 IRVEQEHLDR

-27 AEFLMNDAAKRGQVG
+27 AEFLMRDAALRGHVG

-57 GIHLNR
+57 GVHLNR
-63 LNNEFEDF
+63 LNNEYEDF
-71 LFGRIDLLLGKDGK
+71 LFGRIDLLPGKDGR

-96 PAEGAVRDDGTADI
+96 PAEGAVRPDNTADI

-122 DSEYAPLVIDWRA
+122 DEDYAPLVIDWRA

-158 RSKGRRVLGVE
+158 RSKGRRVQSVE
-169 DDLMRPELKAFL
+169 DDLMRPELTASL
-181 DGGELAVIGDGALM
+181 DGRELPVIGDGALM
-195 AALGQARSH
+195 AALGQARTH

-258 SGGILIVSPTPLL
+258 AGGILIVSPTPLL

-308 STARAK
+308 SVARAK
-314 GSYRMLRVLRKA
+314 GSYRMLKVLRKA

-331 ELGPAG
+331 EP
-337 MLGGADGSGT
+337 
-347 GAGGGSAS
+347 
-355 GSGASGA
+355 
-362 DASGAGAGGA
+362 
-372 DASGTGTGGANG
+372 
-384 TRSGRSAGNGTGSEM
+384 
-399 SGAEASGTGVGG
+399 
-411 ANGTRSGRSAG
+411 
-422 NGTGSEMSGADA
+422 
-434 SGSEAGEAEASGSGT
+434 
-449 SGADASGTG
+449 
-458 TSGAYGTRSGRS
+458 
-470 GANGAGAGNG
+470 NG
-480 SGVGTAAAN
+480 S
-489 GRGSGTA
+489 
-496 PASSGSASATAPTQL
+496 PQ
-511 SFGDDGDGESPAAPA
+511 
-526 PVGPPTRLRVV
+526 RLRVV
-537 AFGRRLELEAAEL
+537 AFGRRLELEAGEL
-550 ERIRRN
+550 ADIRRT
-556 ALGGT
+556 ALAGT

-575 LDALWAQSGAA
+575 LDALWQRSGAG

-595 AELRS
+595 AELRA
-600 SFDEDVTSE
+600 SFDEDITGE
-609 DSFIAFLD
+609 DDFIAFLD

-623 TPRAVLAA
+623 TPAAVLDA

-643 RILNPGEVRRVARS
+643 RILNPGEVRKVARA
-657 LRRDGHSVHDI
+657 LKRVGRSVHDI
-668 AMLDELQAILGTPA
+668 AMLDELQAILGAPA
-682 RPRKKRELDP
+682 RPRKKRDLDP

-706 EESQRERAERL
+706 EETQRERAERL
-717 AQERTE
+717 AQERVE

-769 AEARDEALGTRPRR
+769 AQARDEALGSRPRR

-797 AELAAKVLALAM
+797 AELASKVLALAM
-809 PGSKAPSAVRST
+809 PGSVSPKAVRST
-821 GVEPRFTVVQK
+821 GVEPRFAVAAGP
-832 SLGETVRAE
+832 LGETVRAE
-841 AARLLDL
+841 AARLLER

-857 AMQRREEAARWLAG
+857 AMQRREEARRWLDG
-871 LGERVVA
+871 LGDRVVA

-889 DATVVVSPAEIADES
+889 DATIVVSPAEIADES

-923 VVSADRD
+923 VVSAERD
-930 QPDGSGVPDLLRD
+930 EPDPDGVPDLLRD

>member
-1 MRDRE
+1 MAAQAQQETAVESVHDSVRDRE
-6 ISVEQEHLDR
+6 IRVEQEHLDR

-27 AEFLMNDAAKRGQVG
+27 AEFLMRDAARRGQVG

-57 GIHLNR
+57 GVHLNR

-71 LFGRIDLLLGKDGK
+71 LFGRIDLLSGKDGK

-96 PAEGAVRDDGTADI
+96 PAEGAVRPDNTADI

-122 DSEYAPLVIDWRA
+122 DEDYAPLVIDWRA

-169 DDLMRPELKAFL
+169 DDLMRPELTASL
-181 DGGELAVIGDGALM
+181 DGRELPVIGDGALM
-195 AALGQARSH
+195 AALGQARTH

-258 SGGILIVSPTPLL
+258 AGGILIVSPTPLL

-293 GSLVDGAEATLYDSP
+293 GSLVEGAEATLYDSP
-308 STARAK
+308 SVARAK
-314 GSYRMLRVLRKA
+314 GSSRMLKVVRKA

-331 ELGPAG
+331 ELNDPPA
-337 MLGGADGSGT
+337 
-347 GAGGGSAS
+347 
-355 GSGASGA
+355 
-362 DASGAGAGGA
+362 
-372 DASGTGTGGANG
+372 
-384 TRSGRSAGNGTGSEM
+384 
-399 SGAEASGTGVGG
+399 
-411 ANGTRSGRSAG
+411 
-422 NGTGSEMSGADA
+422 
-434 SGSEAGEAEASGSGT
+434 
-449 SGADASGTG
+449 
-458 TSGAYGTRSGRS
+458 
-470 GANGAGAGNG
+470 
-480 SGVGTAAAN
+480 
-489 GRGSGTA
+489 
-496 PASSGSASATAPTQL
+496 
-511 SFGDDGDGESPAAPA
+511 
-526 PVGPPTRLRVV
+526 RLRVV
-537 AFGRRLELEAAEL
+537 AFGRRLELGAEEL
-550 ERIRRN
+550 AEVRRT

-575 LDALWAQSGAA
+575 LDALWERSGAA
-586 TRHTDPELA
+586 GRHADPELA

-600 SFDEDVTSE
+600 SFDEDVASE
-609 DSFIAFLD
+609 DDFAAFLD

-623 TPRAVLAA
+623 TPAAVLDA
-631 MADERR
+631 MADEKH

-643 RILNPGEVRRVARS
+643 RVLNPGEVRRVARS
-657 LRRDGHSVHDI
+657 LQRDGRSVHDI
-668 AMLDELQAILGTPA
+668 ALLDELQAVLGVPA
-682 RPRKKRELDP
+682 RPRRKRELDP

-717 AQERTE
+717 ARERVE

-769 AEARDEALGTRPRR
+769 AQARDEALGTRPRR

-797 AELAAKVLALAM
+797 AELASKVLALAM
-809 PGSKAPSAVRST
+809 PGSRSPRAVRST
-821 GVEPRFTVVQK
+821 GVRPRFAVVRDA
-832 SLGETVRAE
+832 LGETVRAE
-841 AARLLDL
+841 AARLLEQ

-857 AMQRREEAARWLAG
+857 AMRRREEARRWLDG
-871 LGERVVA
+871 LGDRVVA

-923 VVSADRD
+923 VVSQERD
-930 QPDGSGVPDLLRD
+930 EPDAAGVPDLLRD

>member
-1 MRDRE
+1 MAAQDAAVESLRDRE
-6 ISVEQEHLDR
+6 IGVEQEHLDR
-16 VYRRL
+16 VYHRL

-27 AEFLMNDAAKRGQVG
+27 AEFLMDDAVKRGQVG

-63 LNNEFEDF
+63 LNSEFEDF
-71 LFGRIDLLLGKDGK
+71 LFGRIDLLLGKDGER
-85 KGPDGAYTAVE
+85 GPDGAYTSVE
-96 PAEGAVRDDGTADI
+96 PADDTVREDATADI

-122 DSEYAPLVIDWRA
+122 DSDYAPLVIDWRA

-144 TPVDPGRVVRRRVI
+144 TPKEPGRVVRRRVI
-158 RSKGRRVLGVE
+158 RSKGRKVLGVE
-169 DDLMRPELKAFL
+169 DDLMRPELTAFL
-181 DGGELAVIGDGALM
+181 DGEKLPVIGDGALM

-204 TMRDIVASIQAEQ
+204 TMRDIVSSIQAEQ
-217 DLVIRAPAASVTY
+217 DLVIRAPAASVTE
-230 VEGGPGTGKT
+230 VTGGPGTGKT

-258 SGGILIVSPTPLL
+258 AGGILIVSPTPLL

-293 GSLVDGAEATLYDSP
+293 GSLSDDAAGPEGATAYDEP
-308 STARAK
+308 AVARIK
-314 GSYRMLRVLRKA
+314 GSSRMLHVLRKA

-331 ELGPAG
+331 EQGRPTAPREEAGQLAFGEEPGP
-337 MLGGADGSGT
+337 
-347 GAGGGSAS
+347 GSA
-355 GSGASGA
+355 
-362 DASGAGAGGA
+362 
-372 DASGTGTGGANG
+372 
-384 TRSGRSAGNGTGSEM
+384 
-399 SGAEASGTGVGG
+399 
-411 ANGTRSGRSAG
+411 
-422 NGTGSEMSGADA
+422 
-434 SGSEAGEAEASGSGT
+434 
-449 SGADASGTG
+449 
-458 TSGAYGTRSGRS
+458 
-470 GANGAGAGNG
+470 
-480 SGVGTAAAN
+480 
-489 GRGSGTA
+489 
-496 PASSGSASATAPTQL
+496 AT
-511 SFGDDGDGESPAAPA
+511 
-526 PVGPPTRLRVV
+526 PPTRLRVV
-537 AFGRRLELEAAEL
+537 AFGARVELEADEL
-550 ERIRRN
+550 QRIRHN

-575 LDALWAQSGAA
+575 LDALWSKSSG
-586 TRHTDPELA
+586 RGRYTDPQLV

-600 SFDEDVTSE
+600 SFDEDVSTE
-609 DSFIAFLD
+609 TPFLEFLD

-623 TPRAVLAA
+623 TPRRVLAA

-637 LGRWAR
+637 LARWSR
-643 RILNPGEVRRVARS
+643 RILNQGETRRLARS
-657 LRRDGHSVHDI
+657 LKRLDADGGGPLSVHDV
-668 AMLDELQAILGTPA
+668 ALLDELQALLGTPN
-682 RPRKKRELDP
+682 RPRRKREADP
-692 LDQLTGLEELMPVR
+692 LDQLTGLEELMPQR
-706 EESQRERAERL
+706 EETQWERAERL
-717 AQERTE
+717 AAERTE

-748 HATWTV
+748 HATWTI

-769 AEARDEALGTRPRR
+769 AAARDEALGSRPRR
-783 RFELTV
+783 RFTLTV

-809 PGSKAPSAVRST
+809 PGMESPAAVRST
-821 GVEPRFTVVQK
+821 GVVPRFEPVRGGD
-832 SLGETVRAE
+832 LAATVREE
-841 AARLLDL
+841 AARLLAE

-857 AMQRREEAARWLAG
+857 AMNRRAQAREWLAE
-871 LGERVVA
+871 LGERAVA

-923 VVSADRD
+923 VVSGERD
-930 QPDGSGVPDLLRD
+930 MPDEDGVPDLLRD

>member
-1 MRDRE
+1 MAAQVQQETLDSAHDSVRE
-6 ISVEQEHLDR
+6 KEIGVEQEHLDR

-96 PAEGAVRDDGTADI
+96 PAEGAVRADNTADI

-158 RSKGRRVLGVE
+158 RSKGRKVLGVE
-169 DDLMRPELKAFL
+169 DDLMRPELKASL

-258 SGGILIVSPTPLL
+258 AGGILIVSPTPLL

-293 GSLVDGAEATLYDSP
+293 GSLAEDTGGAEATLYDSP
-308 STARAK
+308 AVARAK
-314 GSYRMLRVLRKA
+314 GSYRMLKVLRKA

-331 ELGPAG
+331 E
-337 MLGGADGSGT
+337 S
-347 GAGGGSAS
+347 
-355 GSGASGA
+355 
-362 DASGAGAGGA
+362 
-372 DASGTGTGGANG
+372 N
-384 TRSGRSAGNGTGSEM
+384 
-399 SGAEASGTGVGG
+399 
-411 ANGTRSGRSAG
+411 
-422 NGTGSEMSGADA
+422 
-434 SGSEAGEAEASGSGT
+434 
-449 SGADASGTG
+449 
-458 TSGAYGTRSGRS
+458 
-470 GANGAGAGNG
+470 
-480 SGVGTAAAN
+480 
-489 GRGSGTA
+489 
-496 PASSGSASATAPTQL
+496 
-511 SFGDDGDGESPAAPA
+511 AAPN
-526 PVGPPTRLRVV
+526 RLRVV

-550 ERIRRN
+550 DRVRHN

-586 TRHTDPELA
+586 GRHTDPELA

-600 SFDEDVTSE
+600 SFDEDITTE
-609 DSFIAFLD
+609 DDFIAFLD

-623 TPRAVLAA
+623 TPRGVLTA

-657 LRRDGHSVHDI
+657 LKRDGFSVHDV
-668 AMLDELQAILGTPA
+668 AMLDELQAILGLPA
-682 RPRKKRELDP
+682 RPRKKRDLDP
-692 LDQLTGLEELMPVR
+692 LDQLSGLEELMPVR
-706 EESQRERAERL
+706 EETQRERAERL

-769 AEARDEALGTRPRR
+769 AEARDEALGSRPRR
-783 RFELTV
+783 RFTLTV

-809 PGSKAPSAVRST
+809 PGSESPSAVRST
-821 GVEPRFTVVQK
+821 GVQPRFVTAVRE
-832 SLGETVRAE
+832 SLARTVRAE

-857 AMQRREEAARWLAG
+857 AMNRRDEAARWLAG
-871 LGERVVA
+871 LGDRVVA

-923 VVSADRD
+923 LVSGERD
-930 QPDGSGVPDLLRD
+930 EPDERGVPDLLRD

>member
-1 MRDRE
+1 MAAQAQQESAVEPVHDSVRDRE
-6 ISVEQEHLDR
+6 IRVEQEHLDR
-16 VYRRL
+16 VYVRL

-27 AEFLMNDAAKRGQVG
+27 AEFLMADAAMRGHVG

-63 LNNEFEDF
+63 LNNEYEDF
-71 LFGRIDLLLGKDGK
+71 LFGRIDLLPGKDGT

-96 PAEGAVRDDGTADI
+96 PAEGAIRDDNTADI

-122 DSEYAPLVIDWRA
+122 DAEYAPLVIDWRA

-144 TPVDPGRVVRRRVI
+144 TPVEPGRVVRRRVI
-158 RSKGRRVLGVE
+158 RSKGRRVQGVE
-169 DDLMRPELKAFL
+169 DDLMRPELKASL
-181 DGGELAVIGDGALM
+181 DGRELPVIGDGALM
-195 AALGQARSH
+195 AALGQARTH

-258 SGGILIVSPTPLL
+258 AGGILIVSPTPLL

-293 GSLVDGAEATLYDSP
+293 GSLVDGASATVYDSP
-308 STARAK
+308 SVARAK
-314 GSYRMLRVLRKA
+314 GSYRMLKVLRKA

-331 ELGPAG
+331 EP
-337 MLGGADGSGT
+337 
-347 GAGGGSAS
+347 
-355 GSGASGA
+355 
-362 DASGAGAGGA
+362 
-372 DASGTGTGGANG
+372 
-384 TRSGRSAGNGTGSEM
+384 
-399 SGAEASGTGVGG
+399 
-411 ANGTRSGRSAG
+411 
-422 NGTGSEMSGADA
+422 
-434 SGSEAGEAEASGSGT
+434 
-449 SGADASGTG
+449 
-458 TSGAYGTRSGRS
+458 
-470 GANGAGAGNG
+470 NG
-480 SGVGTAAAN
+480 S
-489 GRGSGTA
+489 
-496 PASSGSASATAPTQL
+496 PQ
-511 SFGDDGDGESPAAPA
+511 
-526 PVGPPTRLRVV
+526 RLRVV
-537 AFGRRLELEAAEL
+537 AFNRRLELEAAEL
-550 ERIRRN
+550 ADIRRT

-569 RARKLL
+569 RARKLI
-575 LDALWAQSGAA
+575 LDALWERSGAGS
-586 TRHTDPELA
+586 RHTDPELA

-600 SFDEDVTSE
+600 SFDEDITSE
-609 DSFIAFLD
+609 DDFTAFLD

-623 TPRAVLAA
+623 TPAAVLDA

-643 RILNPGEVRRVARS
+643 RVLNPGEVRKVARS
-657 LRRDGHSVHDI
+657 LKREGRSVHDI
-668 AMLDELQAILGTPA
+668 AMLDELQAVLGTPA
-682 RPRKKRELDP
+682 RPRRKRELDP

-706 EESQRERAERL
+706 EETQRERAERL
-717 AQERTE
+717 AQERVE

-769 AEARDEALGTRPRR
+769 AQARDEALGSRPRR

-797 AELAAKVLALAM
+797 AELASKVLALAM
-809 PGSKAPSAVRST
+809 PGSESPRAVRST
-821 GVEPRFTVVQK
+821 GVEPRFAVVGG
-832 SLGETVRAE
+832 SGGRDVRGAADTGDPAGPPATLGATVRAE
-841 AARLLDL
+841 AARLLDR

-857 AMQRREEAARWLAG
+857 AMQRREEARRWLDG
-871 LGERVVA
+871 LGDRVMA

-889 DATVVVSPAEIADES
+889 DATIVVSPAEIADES

-930 QPDGSGVPDLLRD
+930 EPDAEGVPDLLRD

>member
-1 MRDRE
+1 MAAQEAVDTVRDRE
-6 ISVEQEHLDR
+6 IGVEQEHLDH

-27 AEFLMNDAAKRGQVG
+27 AEFLMNDAAQRGQVG

-71 LFGRIDLLLGKDGK
+71 LFGRIDLLYGKDGK
-85 KGPDGAYTAVE
+85 KGPDGAYTSIE
-96 PAEGAVRDDGTADI
+96 PAEDAVRPDNTADI
-110 AETLH
+110 GETLH

-122 DSEYAPLVIDWRA
+122 DSDYAPLVIDWRA

-158 RSKGRRVLGVE
+158 RSKGRQVLGVE
-169 DDLMRPELKAFL
+169 DDLMRPELRATL
-181 DGGELAVIGDGALM
+181 DGRELPVIGDGALM

-204 TMRDIVASIQAEQ
+204 TMRDIVSSIQAEQ
-217 DLVIRAPAASVTY
+217 DMVIRAPAASVTY

-258 SGGILIVSPTPLL
+258 AGGILIVSPTPLL
-271 VAYTEG
+271 VSYTEG

-282 GEEGQVAIRAI
+282 GEEGQVAIRAV
-293 GSLVDGAEATLYDSP
+293 GSLVDGVEATAYDDP
-308 STARAK
+308 AVARIK
-314 GSYRMLRVLRKA
+314 GSSRMLHVLRKA

-331 ELGPAG
+331 ETPAPRNSQPELGDDDEAPVPAG
-337 MLGGADGSGT
+337 T
-347 GAGGGSAS
+347 
-355 GSGASGA
+355 
-362 DASGAGAGGA
+362 
-372 DASGTGTGGANG
+372 
-384 TRSGRSAGNGTGSEM
+384 
-399 SGAEASGTGVGG
+399 
-411 ANGTRSGRSAG
+411 
-422 NGTGSEMSGADA
+422 
-434 SGSEAGEAEASGSGT
+434 
-449 SGADASGTG
+449 
-458 TSGAYGTRSGRS
+458 
-470 GANGAGAGNG
+470 
-480 SGVGTAAAN
+480 
-489 GRGSGTA
+489 
-496 PASSGSASATAPTQL
+496 
-511 SFGDDGDGESPAAPA
+511 
-526 PVGPPTRLRVV
+526 PTRLRVV
-537 AFGRRLELEAAEL
+537 AFGRRLELEADEL
-550 ERIRRN
+550 RRIRHN
-556 ALGGT
+556 VLGGT

-569 RARKLL
+569 RARRLL
-575 LDALWAQSGAA
+575 LDALYSKSGAVG
-586 TRHTDPELA
+586 RHSDPELA

-600 SFDEDVTSE
+600 SFDEDVSTE
-609 DSFIAFLD
+609 DSFLAFLD

-623 TPRAVLAA
+623 TPRRVLDA

-643 RILNPGEVRRVARS
+643 RILNPGEVRRLARS
-657 LRRDGHSVHDI
+657 LRRKELSVHDV
-668 AMLDELQAILGTPA
+668 ALLDELNTLVGAPA
-682 RPRKKRELDP
+682 RPRKRREYDP

-706 EESQRERAERL
+706 EETQRERAERL
-717 AQERTE
+717 AAERTE

-769 AEARDEALGTRPRR
+769 AEARDEALGSRPRR

-809 PGSKAPSAVRST
+809 PGKESPRAVRST
-821 GVEPRFTVVQK
+821 GVEPRFVAVPEKTADTG
-832 SLGETVRAE
+832 LAETVRSE
-841 AARLLDL
+841 ARLLL
-848 VDGTVGVVV
+848 ERVEGTVGVVV
-857 AMQRREEAARWLAG
+857 AMNRRTEAARWLAD
-871 LGERVVA
+871 LGDRVVA

-923 VVSADRD
+923 VVAGADD
-930 QPDGSGVPDLLRD
+930 MPDEAGVPDLLRD

>member
-1 MRDRE
+1 MAVQAQQETAVGSVRHTAPDSVRDRE
-6 ISVEQEHLDR
+6 IGIEQEHLDR

-27 AEFLMNDAAKRGQVG
+27 AEFLMHDAAKRGQVG

-57 GIHLNR
+57 GVHLNR

-71 LFGRIDLLLGKDGK
+71 LFGRIDLLPGKDGA

-96 PAEGAVRDDGTADI
+96 PAEGAVRDDNTADI

-122 DSEYAPLVIDWRA
+122 DSDYSPLVIDWRA

-169 DDLMRPELKAFL
+169 DDLMRPELKAVL
-181 DGGELAVIGDGALM
+181 DGGELPVIGDGALM

-258 SGGILIVSPTPLL
+258 AGGILIVSPTPLL

-308 STARAK
+308 AVARAK
-314 GSYRMLRVLRKA
+314 GSYRMLKVLRKA

-331 ELGPAG
+331 ES
-337 MLGGADGSGT
+337 GG
-347 GAGGGSAS
+347 
-355 GSGASGA
+355 
-362 DASGAGAGGA
+362 
-372 DASGTGTGGANG
+372 
-384 TRSGRSAGNGTGSEM
+384 R
-399 SGAEASGTGVGG
+399 
-411 ANGTRSGRSAG
+411 
-422 NGTGSEMSGADA
+422 
-434 SGSEAGEAEASGSGT
+434 
-449 SGADASGTG
+449 
-458 TSGAYGTRSGRS
+458 
-470 GANGAGAGNG
+470 
-480 SGVGTAAAN
+480 AAAQ
-489 GRGSGTA
+489 RA
-496 PASSGSASATAPTQL
+496 
-511 SFGDDGDGESPAAPA
+511 FDDPDDETGETPA
-526 PVGPPTRLRVV
+526 PRAAPTRLRVV
-537 AFGRRLELEAAEL
+537 AFGRRLELEAADL
-550 ERIRRN
+550 DRVRQS
-556 ALGGT
+556 ALSGT

-575 LDALWAQSGAA
+575 LDALWERSGAVG
-586 TRHTDPELA
+586 RHSDPQLA

-623 TPRAVLAA
+623 TPEAVLAA

-643 RILNPGEVRRVARS
+643 RVLNPGEVRKVARA
-657 LRRDGHSVHDI
+657 LRRDGRSVHDI
-668 AMLDELQAILGTPA
+668 AMLDELQAILGAPL
-682 RPRKKRELDP
+682 RPRKRREYDP

-706 EESQRERAERL
+706 EETQRERAERL

-783 RFELTV
+783 RFQLTV

-809 PGSKAPSAVRST
+809 PGAESPSAVRST
-821 GVEPRFTVVQK
+821 GVVPRFEAVTDT
-832 SLGETVRAE
+832 LGATVRAE
-841 AARLLDL
+841 AGRLLER

-857 AMQRREEAARWLAG
+857 AMNRREEARRWLAG
-871 LGERVVA
+871 LGDRVVA

-923 VVSADRD
+923 VVSGDRD
-930 QPDGSGVPDLLRD
+930 EPDADGVPDLLRD

>member
-1 MRDRE
+1 MAAQAQQDSAVDSDRTQDSVRERE
-6 ISVEQEHLDR
+6 ISGEQAHLDR

-27 AEFLMNDAAKRGQVG
+27 AEFLMNDAAQRGQVG

-57 GIHLNR
+57 GVHLNR

-71 LFGRIDLLLGKDGK
+71 LFGRIDLLRGKDGK

-96 PAEGAVRDDGTADI
+96 PAEGAVRPDGTADI

-122 DSEYAPLVIDWRA
+122 DAEYAPLVIDWRA

-169 DDLMRPELKAFL
+169 DDLMRPEIKAYL
-181 DGGELAVIGDGALM
+181 DGGELAVLGDGALM
-195 AALGQARSH
+195 AALGQARTHS
-204 TMRDIVASIQAEQ
+204 MRDIVASIQAEQ

-258 SGGILIVSPTPLL
+258 AGGILIVSPTPLL
-271 VAYTEG
+271 VSYTEG

-293 GSLVDGAEATLYDSP
+293 GSLFDGAEATLYDSP
-308 STARAK
+308 ATARAK
-314 GSYRMLRVLRKA
+314 GSARMLKVLRRA

-331 ELGPAG
+331 ELN
-337 MLGGADGSGT
+337 D
-347 GAGGGSAS
+347 
-355 GSGASGA
+355 
-362 DASGAGAGGA
+362 
-372 DASGTGTGGANG
+372 
-384 TRSGRSAGNGTGSEM
+384 
-399 SGAEASGTGVGG
+399 
-411 ANGTRSGRSAG
+411 
-422 NGTGSEMSGADA
+422 
-434 SGSEAGEAEASGSGT
+434 
-449 SGADASGTG
+449 
-458 TSGAYGTRSGRS
+458 
-470 GANGAGAGNG
+470 
-480 SGVGTAAAN
+480 
-489 GRGSGTA
+489 
-496 PASSGSASATAPTQL
+496 
-511 SFGDDGDGESPAAPA
+511 PAA
-526 PVGPPTRLRVV
+526 RLRVV
-537 AFGRRLELEAAEL
+537 AFGRRLELAAAEL
-550 ERIRRN
+550 AGLRQT

-600 SFDEDVTSE
+600 SFDEDVSAE
-609 DSFIAFLD
+609 DPFIAFLD

-623 TPRAVLAA
+623 TPASVLAA

-643 RILNPGEVRRVARS
+643 RVLNPGEVRKVARS
-657 LRRDGHSVHDI
+657 LRREGHSVHDI
-668 AMLDELQAILGTPA
+668 ALLDELQAILGAPA
-682 RPRKKRELDP
+682 RPRKRRDLDP
-692 LDQLTGLEELMPVR
+692 LDQLTGLEELMPQR
-706 EESQRERAERL
+706 EETRRERAERL
-717 AQERTE
+717 AEERTE

-769 AEARDEALGTRPRR
+769 AAARDEALGTRPRR

-797 AELAAKVLALAM
+797 AELAARVLALAM
-809 PGSKAPSAVRST
+809 PGAESPKAVRST
-821 GVEPRFTVVQK
+821 GLEPRFAVVRG
-832 SLGETVRAE
+832 SLAETVRAE
-841 AARLLDL
+841 AARLLAR

-857 AMQRREEAARWLAG
+857 AMNRREEARRWLAP

-923 VVSADRD
+923 VVSGERD
-930 QPDGSGVPDLLRD
+930 EPDAAGLPDLLRD

>member
-1 MRDRE
+1 MAAQEAVDTVRDRE
-6 ISVEQEHLDR
+6 IGVEQEHLDH

-27 AEFLMNDAAKRGQVG
+27 AEFLMNDAAQRGQVG

-71 LFGRIDLLLGKDGK
+71 LFGRIDLLYGKDGK
-85 KGPDGAYTAVE
+85 KGPDGAYTSVE
-96 PAEGAVRDDGTADI
+96 PAEDAVRPDNTAEI
-110 AETLH
+110 GETLH

-122 DSEYAPLVIDWRA
+122 DSDYAPLVIDWRA

-158 RSKGRRVLGVE
+158 RSKGRKVLGVE
-169 DDLMRPELKAFL
+169 DDLMRPELRATL
-181 DGGELAVIGDGALM
+181 DGRELPVIGDGALM

-204 TMRDIVASIQAEQ
+204 TMRDIVSSIQAEQ

-258 SGGILIVSPTPLL
+258 AGGILIVSPTPLL
-271 VAYTEG
+271 VSYTEG

-282 GEEGQVAIRAI
+282 GEEGQVAIRAV
-293 GSLVDGAEATLYDSP
+293 GSLVDGAEATAYDDP
-308 STARAK
+308 AVARIK
-314 GSYRMLRVLRKA
+314 GSSRMLHVLRKA

-331 ELGPAG
+331 ETPAPRAQPE
-337 MLGGADGSGT
+337 L
-347 GAGGGSAS
+347 
-355 GSGASGA
+355 
-362 DASGAGAGGA
+362 
-372 DASGTGTGGANG
+372 
-384 TRSGRSAGNGTGSEM
+384 
-399 SGAEASGTGVGG
+399 
-411 ANGTRSGRSAG
+411 
-422 NGTGSEMSGADA
+422 
-434 SGSEAGEAEASGSGT
+434 
-449 SGADASGTG
+449 
-458 TSGAYGTRSGRS
+458 
-470 GANGAGAGNG
+470 
-480 SGVGTAAAN
+480 
-489 GRGSGTA
+489 
-496 PASSGSASATAPTQL
+496 
-511 SFGDDGDGESPAAPA
+511 GDDDAPA
-526 PVGPPTRLRVV
+526 PTGTPTRLRVV
-537 AFGRRLELEAAEL
+537 AFGRRLELEADEL
-550 ERIRRN
+550 RRIRHN
-556 ALGGT
+556 VLGGT
-561 APVNLLRP
+561 TPVNLLRP
-569 RARKLL
+569 RARRLL
-575 LDALWAQSGAA
+575 LDALYAKSGAVG
-586 TRHTDPELA
+586 RHSDPELA

-600 SFDEDVTSE
+600 SFDEDVSTE
-609 DSFIAFLD
+609 DSFLTFLD

-623 TPRAVLAA
+623 TPRRVLDA

-643 RILNPGEVRRVARS
+643 RILNPGEVRRLARS
-657 LRRDGHSVHDI
+657 LRRRELSVHDV
-668 AMLDELQAILGTPA
+668 ALLDELSTLIGAPA
-682 RPRKKRELDP
+682 RPKKRREYDP
-692 LDQLTGLEELMPVR
+692 LDQLTGLEELMPGR
-706 EESQRERAERL
+706 EETQWERAERL
-717 AQERTE
+717 AAERTE

-769 AEARDEALGTRPRR
+769 AEARDEALGSRPRR

-809 PGSKAPSAVRST
+809 PGKESPRAVRST
-821 GVEPRFTVVQK
+821 GVEPRFVAVPEKTADAG
-832 SLGETVRAE
+832 LAETVRSE
-841 AARLLDL
+841 ARLLL
-848 VDGTVGVVV
+848 ERVEGTVGVVV
-857 AMQRREEAARWLAG
+857 AMRRRAEAARWLAD
-871 LGERVVA
+871 LGDRVVA

-923 VVSADRD
+923 VVAGAGDM
-930 QPDGSGVPDLLRD
+930 PDEAGVPDLLRD

>member
-1 MRDRE
+1 MADVRDRE
-6 ISVEQEHLDR
+6 ISVEQEHLDQ

-27 AEFLMNDAAKRGQVG
+27 AEFLMTDAAKRSQVG

-57 GIHLNR
+57 GVHLNR

-85 KGPDGAYTAVE
+85 KGPDGAYTSVE
-96 PAEGAVRDDGTADI
+96 PAEDAVSENNTAEI

-122 DSEYAPLVIDWRA
+122 DADYSPLVIDWRA

-169 DDLMRPELKAFL
+169 DDLMRPELTATL
-181 DGGELAVIGDGALM
+181 NGDELPVVGDGALM

-217 DLVIRAPAASVTY
+217 DMVIRAPAASVTY

-258 SGGILIVSPTPLL
+258 AGGILIVSPTPLL

-282 GEEGQVAIRAI
+282 GEEGQVAIRAV
-293 GSLVDGAEATLYDSP
+293 GSLSDEAGEGATVYDSP
-308 STARAK
+308 AVARVK
-314 GSYRMLRVLRKA
+314 GSSRMLHVLRKA

-331 ELGPAG
+331 E
-337 MLGGADGSGT
+337 GGT
-347 GAGGGSAS
+347 
-355 GSGASGA
+355 
-362 DASGAGAGGA
+362 
-372 DASGTGTGGANG
+372 
-384 TRSGRSAGNGTGSEM
+384 
-399 SGAEASGTGVGG
+399 
-411 ANGTRSGRSAG
+411 
-422 NGTGSEMSGADA
+422 
-434 SGSEAGEAEASGSGT
+434 
-449 SGADASGTG
+449 
-458 TSGAYGTRSGRS
+458 
-470 GANGAGAGNG
+470 
-480 SGVGTAAAN
+480 GTAAAASWD
-489 GRGSGTA
+489 GQLAFGEDDEDDEETTKA
-496 PASSGSASATAPTQL
+496 PAET
-511 SFGDDGDGESPAAPA
+511 
-526 PVGPPTRLRVV
+526 PTRLRVV
-537 AFGRRLELEAAEL
+537 AFGRRLELEADAL
-550 ERIRRN
+550 GRIRRN
-556 ALGGT
+556 ALSGT

-569 RARKLL
+569 RARKLI
-575 LDALWAQSGAA
+575 LDALWSQSGAA
-586 TRHTDPELA
+586 GRHSDPELA

-600 SFDEDVTSE
+600 SFDEDITSE
-609 DSFIAFLD
+609 DDFIRFLD

-623 TPRAVLAA
+623 TPRAVLRA
-631 MADERR
+631 MGDEKR

-643 RILNPGEVRRVARS
+643 RVLNPGEVRKVARS
-657 LRRDGHSVHDI
+657 LRRDALSVHDV
-668 AMLDELQAILGTPA
+668 ALLDELRSILGTPPK
-682 RPRKKRELDP
+682 PRKKKDLDP
-692 LDQLTGLEELMPVR
+692 LDLLTGLDELMPRR

-717 AQERTE
+717 AAERTE

-748 HATWTV
+748 HATWTI

-769 AEARDEALGTRPRR
+769 AAARDEALGSRPRR
-783 RFELTV
+783 RFTLTV

-797 AELAAKVLALAM
+797 ADLAAKVLALAM
-809 PGSKAPSAVRST
+809 PGAESPSAVRST
-821 GVEPRFTVVQK
+821 GVKPRFATANNGDSAAVRDK
-832 SLGETVRAE
+832 GLGASVREE
-841 AARLLDL
+841 AARLLDQ

-857 AMQRREEAARWLAG
+857 AMNRREQAARWLDG
-871 LGERVVA
+871 LGDRVVA

-923 VVSADRD
+923 VLSGERD
-930 QPDGSGVPDLLRD
+930 EPDGEGVPDLLRE

>member
-1 MRDRE
+1 MAAQAQQESAVGSVRPSAAEKSAQDDSVRDRE
-6 ISVEQEHLDR
+6 IGVEQHHLDR

-27 AEFLMNDAAKRGQVG
+27 AEFLMNDAAQRGQVG

-96 PAEGAVRDDGTADI
+96 PAEGAVREDNTADI

-122 DSEYAPLVIDWRA
+122 DADYSPLVIDWRA

-158 RSKGRRVLGVE
+158 RSKGRKVLGVE
-169 DDLMRPELKAFL
+169 DDLMRPELTATL
-181 DGGELAVIGDGALM
+181 DGRRLSVVGDGALM

-204 TMRDIVASIQAEQ
+204 SMRDIVASIQAEQ

-258 SGGILIVSPTPLL
+258 AGGILIVSPTPLL

-293 GSLVDGAEATLYDSP
+293 GSLVDGVSATLYDSP
-308 STARAK
+308 AVARAK
-314 GSYRMLRVLRKA
+314 GSYRMLKVLRKA

-331 ELGPAG
+331 ETP
-337 MLGGADGSGT
+337 
-347 GAGGGSAS
+347 
-355 GSGASGA
+355 
-362 DASGAGAGGA
+362 
-372 DASGTGTGGANG
+372 GGANG
-384 TRSGRSAGNGTGSEM
+384 RNVSGGSRE
-399 SGAEASGTGVGG
+399 AASGQL
-411 ANGTRSGRSAG
+411 AF
-422 NGTGSEMSGADA
+422 
-434 SGSEAGEAEASGSGT
+434 GEP
-449 SGADASGTG
+449 D
-458 TSGAYGTRSGRS
+458 
-470 GANGAGAGNG
+470 
-480 SGVGTAAAN
+480 
-489 GRGSGTA
+489 TA
-496 PASSGSASATAPTQL
+496 PA
-511 SFGDDGDGESPAAPA
+511 
-526 PVGPPTRLRVV
+526 GPPTRLRVV
-537 AFGRRLELEAAEL
+537 AFGRRIELESAEL
-550 ERIRRN
+550 DRIKHN
-556 ALGGT
+556 ALSGT

-575 LDALWAQSGAA
+575 LDALWARSGAG
-586 TRHTDPELA
+586 TRHSDPELA

-609 DSFIAFLD
+609 DSFLTFLD

-623 TPRAVLAA
+623 TPRGVLTA

-657 LRRDGHSVHDI
+657 LKRDGLSVHDV
-668 AMLDELQAILGTPA
+668 AMLDELQAIVGMPA
-682 RPRKKRELDP
+682 RPRKRRDLDP

-783 RFELTV
+783 RFTLTV

-809 PGSKAPSAVRST
+809 PGSDSPSAVRST
-821 GVEPRFTVVQK
+821 GVEPRFAVVRE
-832 SLGETVRAE
+832 SLAQTVRAE
-841 AARLLDL
+841 AARLLDR

-857 AMQRREEAARWLAG
+857 AMNRREEAARWLAG
-871 LGERVVA
+871 LGDRVVA

-889 DATVVVSPAEIADES
+889 DANVVVSPAEIADES

-923 VVSADRD
+923 VVSSDRD
-930 QPDGSGVPDLLRD
+930 DPDASGVPDLLRD

>member
-1 MRDRE
+1 MAAQAQQETAVDSVPDSVRDRE
-6 ISVEQEHLDR
+6 ISVEQEHLDQ

-21 EEKIHE
+21 DEKIHE
-27 AEFLMNDAAKRGQVG
+27 AEFLMHDAAQRGQVG

-57 GIHLNR
+57 GVHLNR
-63 LNNEFEDF
+63 LNNEYEDF
-71 LFGRIDLLLGKDGK
+71 LFGRIDLLAGKDGK

-96 PAEGAVRDDGTADI
+96 PAEGAVRADGTADI

-122 DSEYAPLVIDWRA
+122 DHDYAPLVIDWRA

-169 DDLMRPELKAFL
+169 DDLMRPELKASL
-181 DGGELAVIGDGALM
+181 HGAELAVIGDGALM
-195 AALGQARSH
+195 AALGQARTHS
-204 TMRDIVASIQAEQ
+204 MRDIVASIQAEQ

-258 SGGILIVSPTPLL
+258 AGGILIVSPTPLL

-293 GSLVDGAEATLYDSP
+293 GSLVDGAEAGLYDSP

-314 GSYRMLRVLRKA
+314 GSYRMLKVLRKA

-331 ELGPAG
+331 E
-337 MLGGADGSGT
+337 MNDS
-347 GAGGGSAS
+347 
-355 GSGASGA
+355 
-362 DASGAGAGGA
+362 
-372 DASGTGTGGANG
+372 
-384 TRSGRSAGNGTGSEM
+384 
-399 SGAEASGTGVGG
+399 
-411 ANGTRSGRSAG
+411 
-422 NGTGSEMSGADA
+422 
-434 SGSEAGEAEASGSGT
+434 
-449 SGADASGTG
+449 
-458 TSGAYGTRSGRS
+458 
-470 GANGAGAGNG
+470 
-480 SGVGTAAAN
+480 
-489 GRGSGTA
+489 
-496 PASSGSASATAPTQL
+496 
-511 SFGDDGDGESPAAPA
+511 
-526 PVGPPTRLRVV
+526 PTRLRVV
-537 AFGRRLELEAAEL
+537 AFGRRLELENQEL
-550 ERIRRN
+550 EAVRRN
-556 ALGGT
+556 ALSGT

-575 LDALWAQSGAA
+575 LDALWARSGGA
-586 TRHTDPELA
+586 TRHSDPELA

-600 SFDEDVTSE
+600 SFDEDVTTE
-609 DSFIAFLD
+609 DSFIEFLD

-623 TPRAVLAA
+623 TPKAVLAA
-631 MADERR
+631 MADDKR

-657 LRRDGHSVHDI
+657 LRREGHSVHDI

-706 EESQRERAERL
+706 EETQRERAERL

-809 PGSKAPSAVRST
+809 PGSTSPSAVRST
-821 GVEPRFTVVQK
+821 GVRPRFAVVDP
-832 SLGETVRAE
+832 SLGRTVREE
-841 AARLLDL
+841 AARLLER

-857 AMQRREEAARWLAG
+857 AMQRREEAARWLDG
-871 LGERVVA
+871 LGDRVVA

-923 VVSADRD
+923 VVSAERD
-930 QPDGSGVPDLLRD
+930 EPDASGVPDLLRD

>member
-1 MRDRE
+1 MAAQVQQSAVGSVHGAQDSVRDRE

-27 AEFLMNDAAKRGQVG
+27 AEFLMNDAAQRGQVG

-96 PAEGAVRDDGTADI
+96 PAEGAVRSDNTADI

-122 DSEYAPLVIDWRA
+122 DADYAPLVIDWRA

-144 TPVDPGRVVRRRVI
+144 TPKDPGRVVRRRVI

-169 DDLMRPELKAFL
+169 DDLMRPELSAFL
-181 DGGELAVIGDGALM
+181 GGSELPVIGDGALM

-204 TMRDIVASIQAEQ
+204 TMRDIVSSIQAEQ

-258 SGGILIVSPTPLL
+258 AGGILIVSPTPLL

-293 GSLVDGAEATLYDSP
+293 GSLVDGVEATLYDSP
-308 STARAK
+308 AAARAK
-314 GSYRMLRVLRKA
+314 GSYRMLKVLRKA

-331 ELGPAG
+331 ELGKTARVG
-337 MLGGADGSGT
+337 QLALDE
-347 GAGGGSAS
+347 
-355 GSGASGA
+355 
-362 DASGAGAGGA
+362 D
-372 DASGTGTGGANG
+372 
-384 TRSGRSAGNGTGSEM
+384 SEPQ
-399 SGAEASGTGVGG
+399 AF
-411 ANGTRSGRSAG
+411 
-422 NGTGSEMSGADA
+422 D
-434 SGSEAGEAEASGSGT
+434 
-449 SGADASGTG
+449 
-458 TSGAYGTRSGRS
+458 
-470 GANGAGAGNG
+470 
-480 SGVGTAAAN
+480 
-489 GRGSGTA
+489 
-496 PASSGSASATAPTQL
+496 
-511 SFGDDGDGESPAAPA
+511 
-526 PVGPPTRLRVV
+526 GPPSRLRVV

-550 ERIRRN
+550 EHIRRT

-569 RARKLL
+569 RARRLL
-575 LDALWAQSGAA
+575 LDALWAKSGAA
-586 TRHTDPELA
+586 GRHSDPELA

-600 SFDEDVTSE
+600 SFDEDITSE
-609 DSFIAFLD
+609 DVFLAFLD

-623 TPRAVLAA
+623 TPKGVLAA

-657 LRRDGHSVHDI
+657 LKRDGYSVHDV
-668 AMLDELQAILGTPA
+668 AMLDELQAVLGAPA
-682 RPRKKRELDP
+682 RPRKKRDLDP

-706 EESQRERAERL
+706 EETQRERAERL

-783 RFELTV
+783 RFRLTV

-797 AELAAKVLALAM
+797 ADLAAKVLALAM
-809 PGSKAPSAVRST
+809 PGSESPSAVRST
-821 GVEPRFTVVQK
+821 GVEPRFTQVHDSVAK
-832 SLGETVRAE
+832 TVRAE
-841 AARLLDL
+841 AERLLGL

-857 AMQRREEAARWLAG
+857 AMNRREEARRWLAG
-871 LGERVVA
+871 LGDRVVA

-923 VVSADRD
+923 VVSGERD
-930 QPDGSGVPDLLRD
+930 EPDATGVPDLLRD

>member
-1 MRDRE
+1 MAAQAQQDSAVDSAHDPVRKDSALEDSVRERE
-6 ISVEQEHLDR
+6 IGVEQAHLDR

-27 AEFLMNDAAKRGQVG
+27 AEFLMHDAAQRGHVG

-71 LFGRIDLLLGKDGK
+71 LFGRIDLLQGKDGK

-96 PAEGAVRDDGTADI
+96 PAEGALKPDGTADI

-122 DSEYAPLVIDWRA
+122 DEDYAPLVIDWRA

-169 DDLMRPELKAFL
+169 DDLMRPEITARL
-181 DGGELAVIGDGALM
+181 DGEELAVVGDGALM
-195 AALGQARSH
+195 AALGQARTHS
-204 TMRDIVASIQAEQ
+204 MRDIVASIQAEQ
-217 DLVIRAPAASVTY
+217 DQVIRAPAASVTY

-258 SGGILIVSPTPLL
+258 AGGILIVSPTPLL

-308 STARAK
+308 ATARAK
-314 GSYRMLRVLRKA
+314 GSSRMLRVLRKA

-331 ELGPAG
+331 EPA
-337 MLGGADGSGT
+337 DS
-347 GAGGGSAS
+347 
-355 GSGASGA
+355 
-362 DASGAGAGGA
+362 
-372 DASGTGTGGANG
+372 
-384 TRSGRSAGNGTGSEM
+384 
-399 SGAEASGTGVGG
+399 
-411 ANGTRSGRSAG
+411 
-422 NGTGSEMSGADA
+422 
-434 SGSEAGEAEASGSGT
+434 
-449 SGADASGTG
+449 
-458 TSGAYGTRSGRS
+458 
-470 GANGAGAGNG
+470 
-480 SGVGTAAAN
+480 
-489 GRGSGTA
+489 
-496 PASSGSASATAPTQL
+496 PTL
-511 SFGDDGDGESPAAPA
+511 
-526 PVGPPTRLRVV
+526 LRVV
-537 AFGRRLELEAAEL
+537 AFGRRLELEAGEL
-550 ERIRRN
+550 AGIRRTV
-556 ALGGT
+556 LGGT

-569 RARKLL
+569 RARRLL
-575 LDALWAQSGAA
+575 LDALWQKSGAGS
-586 TRHTDPELA
+586 RHTDPELA

-600 SFDEDVTSE
+600 SFDEDVSSE

-623 TPRAVLAA
+623 TPGAVLAA

-643 RILNPGEVRRVARS
+643 RVLNAGEVRKVARS
-657 LRRDGHSVHDI
+657 LRREGHSVHDI
-668 AMLDELQAILGTPA
+668 ALLDELQAIVGTPA
-682 RPRKKRELDP
+682 RPRKRREQDP
-692 LDQLTGLEELMPVR
+692 LDQLTGLEELMPQR
-706 EESQRERAERL
+706 EETQWERAERL

-769 AEARDEALGTRPRR
+769 AAARDEALGSRPRR

-809 PGSKAPSAVRST
+809 PGSPSPSAVRST
-821 GVEPRFTVVQK
+821 GVRPRFAVVED
-832 SLGETVRAE
+832 SLAETVRAE

-857 AMQRREEAARWLAG
+857 AMNRREEARRWLDG
-871 LGERVVA
+871 LGDRVVA

-923 VVSADRD
+923 VVSCERD
-930 QPDGSGVPDLLRD
+930 EPDASGVPDLLRD

>member
-1 MRDRE
+1 MAAQEADRGVDTIRDRE
-6 ISVEQEHLDR
+6 IGTEQDHLDQ

-27 AEFLMNDAAKRGQVG
+27 AEFLMNDAAQRGQVG

-63 LNNEFEDF
+63 LNNEYEDF
-71 LFGRIDLLLGKDGK
+71 LFGRIDLLYGKDGK
-85 KGPDGAYTAVE
+85 KGPDGAYTSVE
-96 PAEGAVRDDGTADI
+96 PADDAVRPDGTADI
-110 AETLH
+110 GETLH

-122 DSEYAPLVIDWRA
+122 DSDYAPLVIDWRA

-144 TPVDPGRVVRRRVI
+144 TPVEPGRVVRRRVI
-158 RSKGRRVLGVE
+158 RSRGRKVLGVE
-169 DDLMRPELKAFL
+169 DDLMRPELKARL
-181 DGGELAVIGDGALM
+181 GGEELAVIGDGALM
-195 AALGQARSH
+195 AALGQARGHS
-204 TMRDIVASIQAEQ
+204 MRDIVSSIQAEQ

-258 SGGILIVSPTPLL
+258 AGGILIVSPTPLL

-282 GEEGQVAIRAI
+282 GEEGQVAIRAV
-293 GSLVDGAEATLYDSP
+293 GSLVDGVEATVYDEP
-308 STARAK
+308 AVARVK
-314 GSYRMLRVLRKA
+314 GSSRMRAVLRKA
-326 ARGAL
+326 VRGAL
-331 ELGPAG
+331 ELG
-337 MLGGADGSGT
+337 
-347 GAGGGSAS
+347 
-355 GSGASGA
+355 
-362 DASGAGAGGA
+362 
-372 DASGTGTGGANG
+372 
-384 TRSGRSAGNGTGSEM
+384 
-399 SGAEASGTGVGG
+399 EAP
-411 ANGTRSGRSAG
+411 
-422 NGTGSEMSGADA
+422 E
-434 SGSEAGEAEASGSGT
+434 
-449 SGADASGTG
+449 
-458 TSGAYGTRSGRS
+458 
-470 GANGAGAGNG
+470 
-480 SGVGTAAAN
+480 
-489 GRGSGTA
+489 
-496 PASSGSASATAPTQL
+496 
-511 SFGDDGDGESPAAPA
+511 
-526 PVGPPTRLRVV
+526 RLRVV
-537 AFGRRLELEAAEL
+537 AFGRRLELEADEL
-550 ERIRRN
+550 NRIRHA

-575 LDALWAQSGAA
+575 LDALYAKTGAGS
-586 TRHTDPELA
+586 RHPGDPELA

-600 SFDEDVTSE
+600 SFDEDVTTE
-609 DSFIAFLD
+609 DSFLAFLD

-623 TPRAVLAA
+623 TPRRVLEA
-631 MADERR
+631 MADEKR

-643 RILNPGEVRRVARS
+643 RVLNQGEVRRLARS
-657 LRRDGHSVHDI
+657 LRREGLSVHDV
-668 AMLDELQAILGTPA
+668 ALLDELQTLLGAPA
-682 RPRKKRELDP
+682 RPRRKRELDP

-754 VGDPAQSSWSDPDEA
+754 VGDPAQSSWSVPDEA
-769 AEARDEALGTRPRR
+769 AEARDEALGSRPRR

-809 PGSKAPSAVRST
+809 PGMEAPRAVRST
-821 GVEPRFTVVQK
+821 GVEPRFVA
-832 SLGETVRAE
+832 VRDGDLAE
-841 AARLLDL
+841 AVREEARRLLDR

-857 AMQRREEAARWLAG
+857 AMNRREQAARWLAG
-871 LGERVVA
+871 LGDRVVA

-923 VVSADRD
+923 VLSGRRD
-930 QPDGSGVPDLLRD
+930 DPDARGVPDLLRD

>member
-1 MRDRE
+1 MAAQAQQETALEDSLRDRE

-27 AEFLMNDAAKRGQVG
+27 AEFLMNDAAQRGQVG

-57 GIHLNR
+57 GVHLNR

-71 LFGRIDLLLGKDGK
+71 LFGRIDLLTGKDGK

-96 PAEGAVRDDGTADI
+96 PAEGAVREDDTADI

-122 DSEYAPLVIDWRA
+122 DQDYAPLVIDWRA

-158 RSKGRRVLGVE
+158 RSKGRKVLGVE
-169 DDLMRPELKAFL
+169 DDLMRPELTAYL
-181 DGGELAVIGDGALM
+181 DGQELPVIGDGALM

-258 SGGILIVSPTPLL
+258 AGGILIVSPTPLL

-293 GSLVDGAEATLYDSP
+293 GSLVEGNEAALYDAP
-308 STARAK
+308 SVARAK
-314 GSYRMLRVLRKA
+314 GSYRMLKVLRKA

-331 ELGPAG
+331 ELN
-337 MLGGADGSGT
+337 
-347 GAGGGSAS
+347 
-355 GSGASGA
+355 
-362 DASGAGAGGA
+362 DA
-372 DASGTGTGGANG
+372 
-384 TRSGRSAGNGTGSEM
+384 
-399 SGAEASGTGVGG
+399 
-411 ANGTRSGRSAG
+411 
-422 NGTGSEMSGADA
+422 
-434 SGSEAGEAEASGSGT
+434 
-449 SGADASGTG
+449 
-458 TSGAYGTRSGRS
+458 
-470 GANGAGAGNG
+470 
-480 SGVGTAAAN
+480 
-489 GRGSGTA
+489 
-496 PASSGSASATAPTQL
+496 
-511 SFGDDGDGESPAAPA
+511 
-526 PVGPPTRLRVV
+526 PTRLRVV
-537 AFGRRLELEAAEL
+537 AFGRRLELEAQEL
-550 ERIRRN
+550 EGIRRA

-575 LDALWAQSGAA
+575 LDALWGQSGSAN
-586 TRHTDPELA
+586 RHTDPELA

-600 SFDEDVTSE
+600 SFDEDITSE
-609 DSFIAFLD
+609 DAFIAFLD

-623 TPRAVLAA
+623 TPAAVLDA
-631 MADERR
+631 MTDERR

-643 RILNPGEVRRVARS
+643 RILNPGEVRKVARS
-657 LRRDGHSVHDI
+657 LKRDGRSVHDI
-668 AMLDELQAILGTPA
+668 ALLDELQAILGAPA

-769 AEARDEALGTRPRR
+769 AQARDEALGTRPRR
-783 RFELTV
+783 RFQLTV

-797 AELAAKVLALAM
+797 AELASKVLALAM
-809 PGSKAPSAVRST
+809 PGSESPKAVRST
-821 GVEPRFTVVQK
+821 GVEPRFTVVEDT
-832 SLGETVRAE
+832 LAETVRDE
-841 AARLLDL
+841 AARLLER

-857 AMQRREEAARWLAG
+857 AMQRRAEARRWLAG
-871 LGERVVA
+871 LGDRVVA

-923 VVSADRD
+923 VVSAERD
-930 QPDGSGVPDLLRD
+930 EPDAAGVPDLLRD

>member
-1 MRDRE
+1 MAAQAHTSAVDSVHDSVRDRE
-6 ISVEQEHLDR
+6 IDVEQEHLDR

-27 AEFLMNDAAKRGQVG
+27 AEFLMNDAAQRGQVG

-57 GIHLNR
+57 GIHLSR

-71 LFGRIDLLLGKDGK
+71 LFGRIDLLPGKDGK

-96 PAEGAVRDDGTADI
+96 PAEGAVRPDNTADI

-122 DSEYAPLVIDWRA
+122 DQDYAPLVIDWRA

-169 DDLMRPELKAFL
+169 DDLMRPELTASL
-181 DGGELAVIGDGALM
+181 DGRELPVIGDGALM
-195 AALGQARSH
+195 AALGRARSH
-204 TMRDIVASIQAEQ
+204 TMQDIVASIQAEQ

-258 SGGILIVSPTPLL
+258 AGGILIVSPTPLL

-293 GSLVDGAEATLYDSP
+293 GSLVDGAEAALYDSP
-308 STARAK
+308 ATARAK
-314 GSYRMLRVLRKA
+314 GSSRMLKVLRKA

-331 ELGPAG
+331 EQD
-337 MLGGADGSGT
+337 GA
-347 GAGGGSAS
+347 
-355 GSGASGA
+355 
-362 DASGAGAGGA
+362 
-372 DASGTGTGGANG
+372 
-384 TRSGRSAGNGTGSEM
+384 
-399 SGAEASGTGVGG
+399 
-411 ANGTRSGRSAG
+411 
-422 NGTGSEMSGADA
+422 
-434 SGSEAGEAEASGSGT
+434 
-449 SGADASGTG
+449 
-458 TSGAYGTRSGRS
+458 
-470 GANGAGAGNG
+470 
-480 SGVGTAAAN
+480 
-489 GRGSGTA
+489 
-496 PASSGSASATAPTQL
+496 
-511 SFGDDGDGESPAAPA
+511 
-526 PVGPPTRLRVV
+526 PTRLRVV
-537 AFGRRLELEAAEL
+537 AFGRRLELEGEEL
-550 ERIRRN
+550 DRVRRT

-569 RARKLL
+569 RARRLL
-575 LDALWAQSGAA
+575 LDALWEQSGGAV
-586 TRHTDPELA
+586 RHTDPELA

-600 SFDEDVTSE
+600 SFDEDVTGE
-609 DSFIAFLD
+609 DAFTRFLD

-623 TPRAVLAA
+623 TPQTVLAA

-643 RILNPGEVRRVARS
+643 RILGPGDVRRIARS

-668 AMLDELQAILGTPA
+668 ALLDELQAVLGVPA
-682 RPRKKRELDP
+682 RPRRKREFDP

-717 AQERTE
+717 AAERVE

-769 AEARDEALGTRPRR
+769 AGARDEALGSRPRR

-809 PGSKAPSAVRST
+809 PGSRAPSAVRST
-821 GVEPRFTVVQK
+821 GVQPRFVSADGQRGAAGK
-832 SLGETVRAE
+832 SSPEKTVRAE
-841 AARLLDL
+841 AERLLHL

-857 AMQRREEAARWLAG
+857 AMHRREEARRWLAG
-871 LGERVVA
+871 LGDRVVA

-923 VVSADRD
+923 VVSGERDEPDAD
-930 QPDGSGVPDLLRD
+930 GVPDLLRD

>member
-1 MRDRE
+1 MAAQAQQDSAVDSEHDPVRGDSAREDSVRDRE
-6 ISVEQEHLDR
+6 IDVEQAHLDR

-27 AEFLMNDAAKRGQVG
+27 AEFLMHDAAQRGHVG

-96 PAEGAVRDDGTADI
+96 PAEGALRPDGTADI

-122 DSEYAPLVIDWRA
+122 DEDYAPLVIDWRA

-169 DDLMRPELKAFL
+169 DDLMRPEITARL
-181 DGGELAVIGDGALM
+181 DGEELAVVGDGALM
-195 AALGQARSH
+195 AALGQARTHS
-204 TMRDIVASIQAEQ
+204 MRDIVASIQAEQ
-217 DLVIRAPAASVTY
+217 DRVIRAPAASVTY

-258 SGGILIVSPTPLL
+258 AGGILIVSPTPLL

-293 GSLVDGAEATLYDSP
+293 GSLADDAAGAEATLYDTP
-308 STARAK
+308 ATARVK
-314 GSYRMLRVLRKA
+314 GSSRMLRVLRKA

-331 ELGPAG
+331 EPA
-337 MLGGADGSGT
+337 DS
-347 GAGGGSAS
+347 
-355 GSGASGA
+355 
-362 DASGAGAGGA
+362 
-372 DASGTGTGGANG
+372 
-384 TRSGRSAGNGTGSEM
+384 
-399 SGAEASGTGVGG
+399 
-411 ANGTRSGRSAG
+411 
-422 NGTGSEMSGADA
+422 
-434 SGSEAGEAEASGSGT
+434 
-449 SGADASGTG
+449 
-458 TSGAYGTRSGRS
+458 
-470 GANGAGAGNG
+470 
-480 SGVGTAAAN
+480 
-489 GRGSGTA
+489 
-496 PASSGSASATAPTQL
+496 PTL
-511 SFGDDGDGESPAAPA
+511 
-526 PVGPPTRLRVV
+526 LRVV
-537 AFGRRLELEAAEL
+537 AFGRRLELEAEEL
-550 ERIRRN
+550 AGIRRTV
-556 ALGGT
+556 LGGT

-569 RARKLL
+569 RARRLL
-575 LDALWAQSGAA
+575 LDALWEKSGAA
-586 TRHTDPELA
+586 ARHTDPELA

-600 SFDEDVTSE
+600 SFDEDVSSE
-609 DSFIAFLD
+609 DSFTAFLD

-623 TPRAVLAA
+623 TPAAVLAA

-643 RILNPGEVRRVARS
+643 RVLNPGEVRKVARS
-657 LRRDGHSVHDI
+657 LRREGYSVHDI
-668 AMLDELQAILGTPA
+668 ALLDELQAIVGTPA
-682 RPRKKRELDP
+682 RPRKRREADP
-692 LDQLTGLEELMPVR
+692 LDQLTGLEELMPQR
-706 EESQRERAERL
+706 EETQWERAERL

-769 AEARDEALGTRPRR
+769 AAARDEALGTRPRR
-783 RFELTV
+783 RFQLTV

-809 PGSKAPSAVRST
+809 PGSPSPSAVRST
-821 GVEPRFTVVQK
+821 GVRPRFAVVED
-832 SLGETVRAE
+832 SLAGTVRAE
-841 AARLLDL
+841 AARLLGL

-857 AMQRREEAARWLAG
+857 AMDRREEARRWLAG
-871 LGERVVA
+871 LGDRVVA

-923 VVSADRD
+923 VVSGERD
-930 QPDGSGVPDLLRD
+930 EPDASGVPDLLRD

>member
-1 MRDRE
+1 MAAQAQQSAVDPVHESIRNRE
-6 ISVEQEHLDR
+6 ITVEQEHLDR

-27 AEFLMNDAAKRGQVG
+27 AEFLMNDAARRGQVG

-96 PAEGAVRDDGTADI
+96 PAEGAVRPDNTADI

-122 DSEYAPLVIDWRA
+122 DEDYAPLVIDWRA

-169 DDLMRPELKAFL
+169 DDLMRPELTAYL
-181 DGGELAVIGDGALM
+181 DGQRLPVIGDGALM
-195 AALGQARSH
+195 AALGQARTH

-217 DLVIRAPAASVTY
+217 DMVIRAPAASVTY

-258 SGGILIVSPTPLL
+258 AGGILIVSPTPLL

-293 GSLVDGAEATLYDSP
+293 GSLVDGVEATLYDSP
-308 STARAK
+308 AVARAK
-314 GSYRMLRVLRKA
+314 GSIRMLKVLRKA

-331 ELGPAG
+331 EGP
-337 MLGGADGSGT
+337 D
-347 GAGGGSAS
+347 
-355 GSGASGA
+355 
-362 DASGAGAGGA
+362 
-372 DASGTGTGGANG
+372 
-384 TRSGRSAGNGTGSEM
+384 
-399 SGAEASGTGVGG
+399 
-411 ANGTRSGRSAG
+411 
-422 NGTGSEMSGADA
+422 
-434 SGSEAGEAEASGSGT
+434 
-449 SGADASGTG
+449 
-458 TSGAYGTRSGRS
+458 
-470 GANGAGAGNG
+470 
-480 SGVGTAAAN
+480 
-489 GRGSGTA
+489 A
-496 PASSGSASATAPTQL
+496 PA
-511 SFGDDGDGESPAAPA
+511 
-526 PVGPPTRLRVV
+526 RLRVV
-537 AFGRRLELEAAEL
+537 AFGRRLELQAAEL
-550 ERIRRN
+550 DRVRRT

-569 RARKLL
+569 RARRLL
-575 LDALWAQSGAA
+575 LDALWEQSGAA
-586 TRHTDPELA
+586 GRHTDPELA

-600 SFDEDVTSE
+600 SFDEDVSTE
-609 DSFIAFLD
+609 DSFLEFLD

-623 TPRAVLAA
+623 TPRAVLSA
-631 MADERR
+631 MADEKR

-643 RILNPGEVRRVARS
+643 RILNPGEVRKVARS
-657 LRRDGHSVHDI
+657 LRRDGFSVHDI
-668 AMLDELQAILGTPA
+668 ALLDELQAILGAPV
-682 RPRKKRELDP
+682 RPKKKRELDP

-717 AQERTE
+717 AAERVE

-754 VGDPAQSSWSDPDEA
+754 VGDPAQSSWSDVDEA

-783 RFELTV
+783 RFQLTV

-797 AELAAKVLALAM
+797 AELASKVLALAM
-809 PGSKAPSAVRST
+809 PGSTAPSAVRST
-821 GVEPRFTVVQK
+821 GVRPRFAVAGD
-832 SLGETVRAE
+832 SLEKTVRAE
-841 AARLLDL
+841 AERLLGA

-857 AMQRREEAARWLAG
+857 AMQRREEARRWLAG
-871 LGERVVA
+871 LGDRVVA

-923 VVSADRD
+923 VVSTDRD
-930 QPDGSGVPDLLRD
+930 DPDTDGVADLLRD

>member
-1 MRDRE
+1 MAAQVQQSAVGSVHDAQDSVRDRE
-6 ISVEQEHLDR
+6 ISVEQAHLDR

-27 AEFLMNDAAKRGQVG
+27 AEFLMNDAAQRGQVG

-71 LFGRIDLLLGKDGK
+71 LFGRVDLLLGKDGK

-96 PAEGAVRDDGTADI
+96 PAEGAVRDDNTADI

-122 DSEYAPLVIDWRA
+122 DAEYAPLVIDWRA
-135 PAAAPFYRS
+135 PAAAPFYRA
-144 TPVDPGRVVRRRVI
+144 TPVEPGRVVRRRVI

-169 DDLMRPELKAFL
+169 DDLMRPALTAYL
-181 DGGELAVIGDGALM
+181 DGEELPVIGDGALM

-204 TMRDIVASIQAEQ
+204 TMRDIVSSIQAEQ
-217 DLVIRAPAASVTY
+217 DLVIRAPAASITY

-258 SGGILIVSPTPLL
+258 AGGILIVSPTPLL

-293 GSLVDGAEATLYDSP
+293 GSLVDGAQATLYDSP
-308 STARAK
+308 SVARAK
-314 GSYRMLRVLRKA
+314 GSYRMLKVLRKA

-331 ELGPAG
+331 ELGPAAPG
-337 MLGGADGSGT
+337 HAVDALDALDAVDGTDDADGT
-347 GAGGGSAS
+347 PRQTF
-355 GSGASGA
+355 
-362 DASGAGAGGA
+362 DA
-372 DASGTGTGGANG
+372 
-384 TRSGRSAGNGTGSEM
+384 
-399 SGAEASGTGVGG
+399 
-411 ANGTRSGRSAG
+411 
-422 NGTGSEMSGADA
+422 
-434 SGSEAGEAEASGSGT
+434 
-449 SGADASGTG
+449 
-458 TSGAYGTRSGRS
+458 
-470 GANGAGAGNG
+470 
-480 SGVGTAAAN
+480 
-489 GRGSGTA
+489 
-496 PASSGSASATAPTQL
+496 
-511 SFGDDGDGESPAAPA
+511 
-526 PVGPPTRLRVV
+526 TRLRVV
-537 AFGRRLELEAAEL
+537 AFGRRLELEAEEL
-550 ERIRRN
+550 ERIRRA

-575 LDALWAQSGAA
+575 LDALWAKSGAGS
-586 TRHTDPELA
+586 RHTDPELA

-600 SFDEDVTSE
+600 SFDEDVTGE
-609 DSFIAFLD
+609 DAFIGFLD

-623 TPRAVLAA
+623 TPARVLAA
-631 MADERR
+631 MADEKR

-643 RILNPGEVRRVARS
+643 RILNPGEVRKVARS
-657 LRRDGHSVHDI
+657 LKRDGHTVHDI
-668 AMLDELQAILGTPA
+668 ALLDELQAILGVPA

-769 AEARDEALGTRPRR
+769 AEARDEALGSRPRR
-783 RFELTV
+783 RFQLTV

-809 PGSKAPSAVRST
+809 PGAESPRAVRST
-821 GVEPRFTVVQK
+821 GVEPRFTVVQA
-832 SLGETVRAE
+832 SLQAAVRAE
-841 AARLLDL
+841 AERLLDL

-857 AMQRREEAARWLAG
+857 AMNRREEARRWLAG
-871 LGERVVA
+871 LGDRVVA

-923 VVSADRD
+923 VVSGERD
-930 QPDGSGVPDLLRD
+930 EPDAAGVPDLLRD

>member
-1 MRDRE
+1 MAAQAQQDPAVDSDTDSVRDRE
-6 ISVEQEHLDR
+6 IGVEQEHLDA
-16 VYRRL
+16 VYHRL

-27 AEFLMNDAAKRGQVG
+27 AEFLMDDAAKRGQVG

-57 GIHLNR
+57 GVHLSR

-71 LFGRIDLLLGKDGK
+71 LFGRIDLLPGKDGK

-96 PAEGAVRDDGTADI
+96 PADGAVRPDNSADI

-122 DSEYAPLVIDWRA
+122 DADYSPLVIDWRA

-169 DDLMRPELKAFL
+169 DDLMRPELTAYL
-181 DGGELAVIGDGALM
+181 DGERLPAVGDGALM

-204 TMRDIVASIQAEQ
+204 SMRDIVASIQAEQ
-217 DLVIRAPAASVTY
+217 DQVIRAPAASVTY

-258 SGGILIVSPTPLL
+258 AGGILIVSPTPLL

-282 GEEGQVAIRAI
+282 GEEGQVAIRAV
-293 GSLVDGAEATLYDSP
+293 GSLVDGAEATEYDSP
-308 STARAK
+308 AVARVK
-314 GSYRMLRVLRKA
+314 GSSRMLKVLRKA

-331 ELGPAG
+331 E
-337 MLGGADGSGT
+337 
-347 GAGGGSAS
+347 
-355 GSGASGA
+355 
-362 DASGAGAGGA
+362 
-372 DASGTGTGGANG
+372 
-384 TRSGRSAGNGTGSEM
+384 SGR
-399 SGAEASGTGVGG
+399 
-411 ANGTRSGRSAG
+411 
-422 NGTGSEMSGADA
+422 
-434 SGSEAGEAEASGSGT
+434 
-449 SGADASGTG
+449 
-458 TSGAYGTRSGRS
+458 
-470 GANGAGAGNG
+470 
-480 SGVGTAAAN
+480 
-489 GRGSGTA
+489 
-496 PASSGSASATAPTQL
+496 P
-511 SFGDDGDGESPAAPA
+511 APA
-526 PVGPPTRLRVV
+526 PAEQLAFGEEPDEETPAPAGTPTRLRVV
-537 AFGRRLELEAAEL
+537 AFGRRLELEADQL
-550 ERIRRN
+550 NRIRQA
-556 ALGGT
+556 ALSGT
-561 APVNLLRP
+561 APVNHLRP
-569 RARKLL
+569 RARRLL
-575 LDALWAQSGAA
+575 LDALWERSGAGG
-586 TRHTDPELA
+586 RHTDPELA

-600 SFDEDVTSE
+600 SFDEDITGE
-609 DSFIAFLD
+609 DDFQHFLD

-643 RILNPGEVRRVARS
+643 RVLNPGEVRKVARS
-657 LRRDGHSVHDI
+657 LRREALSVHDV
-668 AMLDELQAILGTPA
+668 ALLDELTAVLGAPA
-682 RPRKKRELDP
+682 RPRKKREYDP
-692 LDQLTGLEELMPVR
+692 LDQLTGLEELMPGR
-706 EESQRERAERL
+706 EETQRERAERL

-754 VGDPAQSSWSDPDEA
+754 VGDPAQSSWSTPDEA
-769 AEARDEALGTRPRR
+769 AEARDEALGSRPRR
-783 RFELTV
+783 RFTLTV
-789 NYRNPAEI
+789 NYRNPSEI

-809 PGSKAPSAVRST
+809 PGSDSPSAVRST
-821 GVEPRFTVVQK
+821 GVEPRFSVVRDR
-832 SLGETVRAE
+832 LGSTVRQE
-841 AARLLDL
+841 AARLLDR

-857 AMQRREEAARWLAG
+857 AMNRRAEAARWLDG

-930 QPDGSGVPDLLRD
+930 EPDADGVPDLLRD

>member
-1 MRDRE
+1 VAAQAQQDSAVDSVHDSVRDRE
-6 ISVEQEHLDR
+6 ISVEQAHLDR

-27 AEFLMNDAAKRGQVG
+27 AEFLMQDAARRGHVG

-85 KGPDGAYTAVE
+85 KGADGAYTAVE
-96 PAEGAVRDDGTADI
+96 PAEGAVRPDDTADV

-122 DSEYAPLVIDWRA
+122 DEDYAPLVIDWRA

-169 DDLMRPELKAFL
+169 DDLMRPEITAYL
-181 DGGELAVIGDGALM
+181 DGEALPVVGDGALM
-195 AALGQARSH
+195 AALGQARTHS
-204 TMRDIVASIQAEQ
+204 MRDIVASIQAEQ

-258 SGGILIVSPTPLL
+258 AGGILIVSPTPLL

-308 STARAK
+308 AIARAK
-314 GSYRMLRVLRKA
+314 GSSRMLKVLRRA

-331 ELGPAG
+331 EPE
-337 MLGGADGSGT
+337 DS
-347 GAGGGSAS
+347 
-355 GSGASGA
+355 
-362 DASGAGAGGA
+362 
-372 DASGTGTGGANG
+372 
-384 TRSGRSAGNGTGSEM
+384 
-399 SGAEASGTGVGG
+399 
-411 ANGTRSGRSAG
+411 
-422 NGTGSEMSGADA
+422 
-434 SGSEAGEAEASGSGT
+434 
-449 SGADASGTG
+449 
-458 TSGAYGTRSGRS
+458 
-470 GANGAGAGNG
+470 
-480 SGVGTAAAN
+480 
-489 GRGSGTA
+489 
-496 PASSGSASATAPTQL
+496 PTL
-511 SFGDDGDGESPAAPA
+511 
-526 PVGPPTRLRVV
+526 LRVV
-537 AFGRRLELEAAEL
+537 AFGRRLELEAQEL
-550 ERIRRN
+550 ASVRRTV
-556 ALGGT
+556 LGGT

-569 RARKLL
+569 RARRLL
-575 LDALWAQSGAA
+575 LDALWGKSGAA
-586 TRHTDPELA
+586 GRHSDPELA

-600 SFDEDVTSE
+600 SFDEDVSSE

-623 TPRAVLAA
+623 TPGAVLAA
-631 MADERR
+631 MADEKR

-643 RILNPGEVRRVARS
+643 RILNPGEVRKVARS

-668 AMLDELQAILGTPA
+668 ALLDELQAVLGTPA
-682 RPRKKRELDP
+682 RPRKRRELDP
-692 LDQLTGLEELMPVR
+692 LDQLTGLEELMPQR
-706 EESQRERAERL
+706 EETQWERAERL

-769 AEARDEALGTRPRR
+769 AAARDEALGTRPRR

-809 PGSKAPSAVRST
+809 PGSEAPTAVRST
-821 GVEPRFTVVQK
+821 GVEPRFAVVADALA
-832 SLGETVRAE
+832 STVRAE

-857 AMQRREEAARWLAG
+857 AMNRREEARRWLAG
-871 LGERVVA
+871 LGGRVVA

-923 VVSADRD
+923 IVSSDRD
-930 QPDGSGVPDLLRD
+930 EPDAAGVPDLLRD